1 MDTNRQCM
9 ALKASAGS
17 GKTFALSVRF
27 LALLFK
33 GANPSE
39 ILTLTFTKKAT
50 AEMKERILDYLKI
63 LQKENLE
70 SKEKSHKENI
80 LKELEE
86 KYHLDPSLVQ
96 NSAQKIYQRFLNAE
110 IRISTIDAFFQS
122 ILRKFCWFVGLSAN
136 FEVNEDTEA
145 HQQQLDERFL
155 SALNSEQLEEL
166 SVFITQ
172 CLSHNS
178 YTSNSILKLLR
189 SLRNKLYLFDPNKR
203 EPAFDEEGFLE
214 KPRNLNKQI
223 QSTEIASDSAKKAIK
238 CDDFRGF
245 LNSSLTWL
253 KKKSEYNF
261 FKKLKNEIPTLESEC
276 EAIENDLKSYY
287 EARETALFKKFPKF
301 IQLYDKAISKIQALD
316 FDAIKDKVH
325 ALLSG
330 YEEVPA
336 EFFYFRLDS
345 KIAHILIDEFQDT
358 SLNDYKIL
366 APFIDEIKAGIGQ
379 AKWHRSVFFVGD
391 VKQSIYAF
399 RGGFSSLFE
408 SVSKDFYHDNLEF
421 NHRSSPLI
429 IHYVNTIFKKAYQ
442 NSSTTYLEQKYPET
456 SRNKHATDGY
466 VKVSL
471 VANER
476 ELLLEQISQEA
487 KNLLEHGKE
496 LLLEQILQEAK
507 NLLEHGIE
515 PKDITILCATNKD
528 ALEIKNY
535 LQENLS
541 EIRPSTESSAQLSQF
556 VESKI
561 IKNALEYA
569 LAEEEYKPFYKHSV
583 LKLAGYL
590 HDDAI
595 ALFGF
600 NPKKESVAGFVWKVM
615 ELFELYTE
623 CAQICLELA
632 LGCEDADEFLEK
644 LEAKKIASFNS
655 KGAQIMTIHKSK
667 GMQFPY
673 VIVCERLGKPNN
685 ESDKFLE
692 EYNGTELVC
701 LYYRMKNREV
711 VDKDY
716 ARALEKEKA
725 AKDHEEINAYYVA
738 FTRAELGLVVVAKDK
753 DQKKDKKK
761 DKEESK
767 NKGMHEKL
775 DLKPLEEGEIAPV
788 IASKKEPSNAS
799 VLIKPHAYGEQVQE
813 IEEEPD
819 SDYEKNN
826 DQEAINFGIALH
838 KGLEYQYAYRIPK
851 KSVLEYLNYHYGFYG
866 LDHQAL
872 EESLELFENDAEIQA
887 LFKNLALKGE
897 VAFLSRGVVSRI
909 DVLLWDKGQNLYV
922 LDYKSSQNY
931 QQSHKAQVSHYAE
944 FLQTQAPHFKIQ
956 AGIIYA
962 HKRLLEKL
970 WV

>member
-1 MDTNRQCM
+1 MDTKRQCM

-63 LQKENLE
+63 LQKENFE
-70 SKEKSHKENI
+70 DEKEKEKSQNI

-86 KYHLDPSLVQ
+86 KYRLDPSFVQ
-96 NSAQKIYQRFLNAE
+96 NNAQEIYQRFLNAE

-136 FEVNEDTEA
+136 FEVNEDTKA
-145 HQQQLDERFL
+145 HQQQLNASFL
-155 SALNSEQLEEL
+155 SALNNEQLEEL
-166 SVFITQ
+166 SVFIAQ
-172 CLSHNS
+172 CLSYDS
-178 YTSNSILKLLR
+178 YTSDSILERLR
-189 SLRNKLYLFDPNKR
+189 FLKNKLYLFDPNKKD
-203 EPAFDEEGFLE
+203 PAFDEKGFLE
-214 KPRNLNKQI
+214 KLRNLNQQI
-223 QSTEIASDSAKKAIK
+223 QSVEIASDEAKKAIK

-253 KKKSEYNF
+253 EKKSEYRY
-261 FKKLKNEIPTLESEC
+261 FKKFKDEIPTLESEC
-276 EAIENDLKSYY
+276 EEIENDLKRYY
-287 EARETALFKKFPKF
+287 EAKESALFKKFPKF
-301 IQLYDKAISKIQALD
+301 IQLYDRATSKIQALD

-325 ALLSG
+325 ALLNG
-330 YEEVPA
+330 YEEMPA

-391 VKQSIYAF
+391 VKQSIYGF
-399 RGGFSSLFE
+399 RGSFSSLFE

-429 IHYVNTIFKKAYQ
+429 INYVNTIFKKAYQ
-442 NSSTTYLEQKYPET
+442 NSPTAYLEQKYPKA
-456 SRNKHATDGY
+456 SSNNHARDGY

-471 VANER
+471 VADER
-476 ELLLEQISQEA
+476 
-487 KNLLEHGKE
+487 E

-507 NLLEHGIE
+507 NLLGHRID
-515 PKDITILCATNKD
+515 PKDITLLCATNDD

-541 EIRPSTESSAQLSQF
+541 AIRPSTESSAKLSQF

-569 LAEEEYKPFYKHSV
+569 LAEEPYKPFYKHSV

-595 ALFGF
+595 ALAGF
-600 NPKKESVAGFVWKVM
+600 NPKKESVAGFVWEVM
-615 ELFELYTE
+615 ELFELYGE

-632 LGCEDADEFLEK
+632 VGCEDANEFLEK
-644 LEAKKIASFNS
+644 LEAKEIASF
-655 KGAQIMTIHKSK
+655 KAEGTQIMTIHKSK

-673 VIVCERLGKPNN
+673 VIVCERLGKPKTNN
-685 ESDKFLE
+685 SNQFLE
-692 EYNGTELVC
+692 EYSGTELTR

-716 ARALEKEKA
+716 ARALDKEEA
-725 AKDHEEINAYYVA
+725 AKNHEETNVYYVA
-738 FTRAELGLVVVAKDK
+738 FTRAELGLIVVAKDK
-753 DQKKDKKK
+753 
-761 DKEESK
+761 
-767 NKGMHEKL
+767 KGMREKL
-775 DLKPLEEGEIAPV
+775 DLAPLEEGEIAPV
-788 IASKKEPSNAS
+788 ISSQKEPSSAS
-799 VLIKPHAYGEQVQE
+799 VVIKPHAYGEQVQE
-813 IEEEPD
+813 IEEEP

-851 KSVLEYLNYHYGFYG
+851 KSVLEYLNYHHGFYG
-866 LDHQAL
+866 LDYQAL
-872 EESLELFENDAEIQA
+872 EESLELFENDAKIQA
-887 LFKNLALKGE
+887 LFKNLALRGE
-897 VAFLSRGVVSRI
+897 VAFLFEGVVSRI

-931 QQSHKAQVSHYAE
+931 QQSHKAQVSHYAA

>member
-1 MDTNRQCM
+1 MDTKRQCM

-63 LQKENLE
+63 LQKESLE
-70 SKEKSHKENI
+70 NEKEKEKSQNI

-86 KYHLDPSLVQ
+86 KYRLDPSFVQ

-136 FEVNEDTEA
+136 FEVNEDTKA
-145 HQQQLDERFL
+145 HQQQLNESFL
-155 SALNSEQLEEL
+155 SALNNEQLNEL
-166 SVFITQ
+166 SVFIAQ
-172 CLSHNS
+172 CLSYDS
-178 YTSNSILKLLR
+178 YTSDSVLERLRFLK
-189 SLRNKLYLFDPNKR
+189 NKLYLFDSNEK

-214 KPRNLNKQI
+214 KLRSLNQQI
-223 QSTEIASDSAKKAIK
+223 QSIETASDKAKTAIK

-253 KKKSEYNF
+253 KKKSEYRD
-261 FKKLKNEIPTLESEC
+261 FKKFKDEIPTLESEC
-276 EAIENDLKSYY
+276 EEIENDLKRYY
-287 EARETALFKKFPKF
+287 EAKESALFKKFPKF
-301 IQLYDKAISKIQALD
+301 IQLYDKATSKIQALD

-325 ALLSG
+325 ALLKG

-391 VKQSIYAF
+391 VKQSIYGF
-399 RGGFSSLFE
+399 RGSFSSLFE
-408 SVSKDFYHDNLEF
+408 SVSKDFYHDNLPF

-429 IHYVNTIFKKAYQ
+429 INYVNTIFKKAYQ
-442 NSSTTYLEQKYPET
+442 NSPTAYLEQKYPKA
-456 SRNKHATDGY
+456 SSNKHAKDGY

-471 VANER
+471 VADER
-476 ELLLEQISQEA
+476 ELLL
-487 KNLLEHGKE
+487 K
-496 LLLEQILQEAK
+496 QILQEAK
-507 NLLEHGIE
+507 NLLEHRID
-515 PKDITILCATNKD
+515 PKDITLLCATNDD

-535 LQENLS
+535 LQKNLS
-541 EIRPSTESSAQLSQF
+541 AIRPSTESSAKLSQF

-569 LAEEEYKPFYKHSV
+569 LAEEPYKPFYKHSV

-595 ALFGF
+595 ALAGF
-600 NPKKESVAGFVWKVM
+600 NPKKESVASFVWKVM

-632 LGCEDADEFLEK
+632 VGCEDANEFLEK
-644 LEAKKIASFNS
+644 LETKEIASF
-655 KGAQIMTIHKSK
+655 KAEGAQIMTIHKSK

-673 VIVCERLGKPNN
+673 VIVCERLGKPKSNSSN
-685 ESDKFLE
+685 QFLE
-692 EYNGTELVC
+692 EYNGTELTR

-716 ARALEKEKA
+716 ARALDREEA
-725 AKDHEEINAYYVA
+725 AKDHEEINVYYVA
-738 FTRAELGLVVVAKDK
+738 FTRAELGLIVVAKDK
-753 DQKKDKKK
+753 DQKKDKKESK
-761 DKEESK
+761 KESK

-775 DLKPLEEGEIAPV
+775 DLAPLEEGEIVPV
-788 IASKKEPSNAS
+788 ISSQKEPSPES
-799 VLIKPHAYGEQVQE
+799 VVIKPHAYGEQVQE
-813 IEEEPD
+813 IEEEP

-851 KSVLEYLNYHYGFYG
+851 KSVLEYLNYHHGFYG
-866 LDHQAL
+866 LDYQAL
-872 EESLELFENDAEIQA
+872 EESLELFENDAKIQA
-887 LFKNLALKGE
+887 LFKNLALRGE
-897 VAFLSRGVVSRI
+897 VAFLFEGVVSRI

-931 QQSHKAQVSHYAE
+931 QQSHKAQVSHYAA

>member
-1 MDTNRQCM
+1 MDTKRQCM

-70 SKEKSHKENI
+70 DEKEKEKSQNI

-86 KYHLDPSLVQ
+86 KYRLDPSFVQ

-136 FEVNEDTEA
+136 FEVNEDTKA
-145 HQQQLDERFL
+145 HQQQLNESFL
-155 SALNSEQLEEL
+155 SALNNEQLEEL
-166 SVFITQ
+166 SVFIAQ
-172 CLSHNS
+172 CLSYDS
-178 YTSNSILKLLR
+178 YTSDSILERLR
-189 SLRNKLYLFDPNKR
+189 FLKNKLYLFDPNKKD
-203 EPAFDEEGFLE
+203 PVFDEERFLE
-214 KPRNLNKQI
+214 KLRSLNQQI
-223 QSTEIASDSAKKAIK
+223 QSIETASDTAKKAIK

-253 KKKSEYNF
+253 KKKGEYRD
-261 FKKLKNEIPTLESEC
+261 FKKIKDEIPTLESEC
-276 EAIENDLKSYY
+276 EEIENDLKRYY
-287 EARETALFKKFPKF
+287 EARESALFKKFPKF
-301 IQLYDKAISKIQALD
+301 IQLYDKATSKIQSLD

-325 ALLSG
+325 ALLNG
-330 YEEVPA
+330 YEEMPA

-345 KIAHILIDEFQDT
+345 RIAHILIDEFQDT

-391 VKQSIYAF
+391 VKQSIYGF
-399 RGGFSSLFE
+399 RGSFSSLLFE

-429 IHYVNTIFKKAYQ
+429 INYVNTIFKKAYQ
-442 NSSTTYLEQKYPET
+442 NSPTAYLEQKYPKA
-456 SRNKHATDGY
+456 SSNKHAKDGY

-471 VANER
+471 VADER
-476 ELLLEQISQEA
+476 ELLLKQISQEA
-487 KNLLEHGKE
+487 KNLLEHR
-496 LLLEQILQEAK
+496 ID
-507 NLLEHGIE
+507 
-515 PKDITILCATNKD
+515 PKDITLLCATNDD

-535 LQENLS
+535 LQKNLS
-541 EIRPSTESSAQLSQF
+541 AIRPSTESSAKLSQF

-569 LAEEEYKPFYKHSV
+569 LAEEPYKPFYKHSV

-595 ALFGF
+595 ALAGF

-615 ELFELYTE
+615 ELFELYGE
-623 CAQICLELA
+623 CAQNCLELA
-632 LGCEDADEFLEK
+632 VGCEDANEFLEK
-644 LEAKKIASFNS
+644 LEAKEIASF
-655 KGAQIMTIHKSK
+655 KAEGAQIMTIHKSK

-673 VIVCERLGKPNN
+673 VIVCERLGKPKTNN
-685 ESDKFLE
+685 SNQFLE
-692 EYNGTELVC
+692 EYSGTELIR

-716 ARALEKEKA
+716 ARALDKEEA
-725 AKDHEEINAYYVA
+725 AKDHEETNVYYVA
-738 FTRAELGLVVVAKDK
+738 FTRAELGLIVVAKDK
-753 DQKKDKKK
+753 DQKKDKK
-761 DKEESK
+761 ESK
-767 NKGMHEKL
+767 NKGMREKL
-775 DLKPLEEGEIAPV
+775 DLLPLEEGTIVPV
-788 IASKKEPSNAS
+788 ISPQKEASIPS
-799 VLIKPHAYGEQVQE
+799 VVIKPHAYGEQVQE
-813 IEEEPD
+813 IEEEP

-838 KGLEYQYAYRIPK
+838 KGLEYRYAYNIPK
-851 KSVLEYLNYHYGFYG
+851 KSVLEYLNYHHGFYG
-866 LDHQAL
+866 LDYQAL
-872 EESLELFENDAEIQA
+872 EESLELFENDAKIQA

-897 VAFLSRGVVSRI
+897 VAFLFEGVVSRI

-931 QQSHKAQVSHYAE
+931 QQSHKAQVSHYAA

>member
-1 MDTNRQCM
+1 MDTKRQCM

-63 LQKENLE
+63 LQQENLE
-70 SKEKSHKENI
+70 NEKEKSQNI

-86 KYHLDPSLVQ
+86 KYHLNPDLVR
-96 NSAQKIYQRFLNAE
+96 NSAPKIYQRFLNAE

-136 FEVNEDTEA
+136 FEVNEDTKA
-145 HQQQLDERFL
+145 HQQQLNEGFL
-155 SALNSEQLEEL
+155 SALNGEQLEEL
-166 SVFITQ
+166 SVFIAQ
-172 CLSHNS
+172 CLSYDS
-178 YTSNSILKLLR
+178 YTSDSILERLR
-189 SLRNKLYLFDPNKR
+189 FLKNKLYLFDPNKK
-203 EPAFDEEGFLE
+203 EPVFDEEGFLE
-214 KPRNLNKQI
+214 KLRSLNNQI
-223 QSTEIASDSAKKAIK
+223 QSIEIASDNAKTAIK

-253 KKKSEYNF
+253 KKKSEYRD
-261 FKKLKNEIPTLESEC
+261 FKKLKDEIPTLESEC
-276 EAIENDLKSYY
+276 EEIENDLKRYY

-301 IQLYDKAISKIQALD
+301 IQLYDNATSKIQALD

-325 ALLSG
+325 VLLNG

-399 RGGFSSLFE
+399 RGSFSSLFE
-408 SVSKDFYHDNLEF
+408 SVAKDFYHDNLQF

-429 IHYVNTIFKKAYQ
+429 INYVNTIFKKAYQ
-442 NSSTTYLEQKYPET
+442 NSPTAYLEQKYPKA
-456 SRNKHATDGY
+456 SSNKHARDGY

-471 VANER
+471 VADER
-476 ELLLEQISQEA
+476 
-487 KNLLEHGKE
+487 E
-496 LLLEQILQEAK
+496 LLLEQILQEAQ
-507 NLLEHGIE
+507 NLLEHRID
-515 PKDITILCATNKD
+515 PKDITILCATNDD

-541 EIRPSTESSAQLSQF
+541 AIRPSTESSANLSQF

-561 IKNALEYA
+561 IKNALKYA
-569 LAEEEYKPFYKHSV
+569 LAEEPYKPFYKHSV

-595 ALFGF
+595 ALAGF

-615 ELFELYTE
+615 ELFELYGE

-632 LGCEDADEFLEK
+632 VGCEDAGGFLEK
-644 LEAKKIASFNS
+644 LEAKKIASFNL

-673 VIVCERLGKPNN
+673 VIVCERLGKPKSNN
-685 ESDKFLE
+685 SNQFLE
-692 EYNGTELVC
+692 EYNGTELVH

-716 ARALEKEKA
+716 ARALDKEEA
-725 AKDHEEINAYYVA
+725 AKDHEETNVYYVA
-738 FTRAELGLVVVAKDK
+738 FTRAELGLIIVAKDK
-753 DQKKDKKK
+753 DQKKDKKESK
-761 DKEESK
+761 KESK
-767 NKGMHEKL
+767 NKGMREKL
-775 DLKPLEEGEIAPV
+775 DLAPLEEGTIAPV
-788 IASKKEPSNAS
+788 ISSQKEPLVAS

-813 IEEEPD
+813 IEEEP

-838 KGLEYQYAYRIPK
+838 KGLEYQYAYNIPK
-851 KSVLEYLNYHYGFYG
+851 KSVLEYLNYHHGFYG
-866 LDHQAL
+866 LDYQAL
-872 EESLELFENDAEIQA
+872 EESLELFENDAKIQA
-887 LFKNLALKGE
+887 LFKNYALRGE
-897 VAFLSRGVVSRI
+897 AAFLFEGVVSRI

-931 QQSHKAQVSHYAE
+931 QQSHKAQVSHYAA
-944 FLQTQAPHFKIQ
+944 FLKTQAPHFKIQ

>member
-1 MDTNRQCM
+1 MDTKRQCM

-63 LQKENLE
+63 LQQENLE
-70 SKEKSHKENI
+70 NEKEKSQNI

-86 KYHLDPSLVQ
+86 KYHLNPDLVQ

-136 FEVNEDTEA
+136 FEVNEDTKV
-145 HQQQLDERFL
+145 HQQQLNEGFL
-155 SALNSEQLEEL
+155 SALNNEQLEEL
-166 SVFITQ
+166 SAFIVQ
-172 CLSHNS
+172 CLSYES
-178 YTSNSILKLLR
+178 YTSDSILERLR
-189 SLRNKLYLFDPNKR
+189 FLKNKLYLFDPNKK
-203 EPAFDEEGFLE
+203 EPAFDEKGFLE
-214 KPRNLNKQI
+214 KLRSLNNQI
-223 QSTEIASDSAKKAIK
+223 QSIETASDRAKTAIK
-238 CDDFRGF
+238 CDSFRGF

-253 KKKSEYNF
+253 EKKSEYIY
-261 FKKLKNEIPTLESEC
+261 FKKLKDEIPTLESEC
-276 EAIENDLKSYY
+276 EEIENDLKRYY
-287 EARETALFKKFPKF
+287 EAKETAIFKKFPKF
-301 IQLYDKAISKIQALD
+301 IQLYDNATSKIQALD

-325 ALLSG
+325 ALLNG
-330 YEEVPA
+330 YEEMPA

-399 RGGFSSLFE
+399 RGSFSSLFE

-421 NHRSSPLI
+421 NHRSVPLI
-429 IHYVNTIFKKAYQ
+429 INYVNTIFKKAYQ
-442 NSSTTYLEQKYPET
+442 NSPTAYLEQKYPKT
-456 SRNKHATDGY
+456 SPNKHVIDGY

-471 VANER
+471 VADGR
-476 ELLLEQISQEA
+476 
-487 KNLLEHGKE
+487 E
-496 LLLEQILQEAK
+496 LLLEQILQEAQ
-507 NLLEHGIE
+507 NLLEHRIE
-515 PKDITILCATNKD
+515 PKDITILCATNDD

-535 LQENLS
+535 LQERLS
-541 EIRPSTESSAQLSQF
+541 AIRPSTESSAKLSQF

-561 IKNALEYA
+561 IKNALKYA
-569 LAEEEYKPFYKHSV
+569 LAEEPYKPFYKHSV

-595 ALFGF
+595 ALPGF

-615 ELFELYTE
+615 EQFELYGE
-623 CAQICLELA
+623 PAQSCLELA
-632 LGCEDADEFLEK
+632 VGCEDADGFLEK
-644 LEAKKIASFNS
+644 LEDKAIASSHS

-673 VIVCERLGKPNN
+673 VIVCERLGKPNSN
-685 ESDKFLE
+685 HSNQFLE
-692 EYNGTELVC
+692 EYNGTKLLR

-716 ARALEKEKA
+716 ARALDKEEA
-725 AKDHEEINAYYVA
+725 AKDHEEINVYYVA
-738 FTRAELGLVVVAKDK
+738 FTRAELGLIVVAKDK
-753 DQKKDKKK
+753 DQKKDKK
-761 DKEESK
+761 ENK
-767 NKGMHEKL
+767 NKTMCEKL
-775 DLKPLEEGEIAPV
+775 DLVPLEEGEITPV
-788 IASKKEPSNAS
+788 ISPQKEPLITS
-799 VLIKPHAYGEQVQE
+799 VVIKPHAYGEQIQE
-813 IEEEPD
+813 IEEEPE

-838 KGLEYQYAYRIPK
+838 KGLEYQYAYNIPK
-851 KSVLEYLNYHYGFYG
+851 QSVLEYLNYHHGFYG
-866 LDHQAL
+866 LDYQAL

-887 LFKNLALKGE
+887 LFKNYFLKGE
-897 VAFLSRGVVSRI
+897 AAFLFQGVVSRI
-909 DVLLWDKGQNLYV
+909 DVLLWDRGQNLYV

-944 FLQTQAPHFKIQ
+944 FLKTQAPHFKIQ

>member
-1 MDTNRQCM
+1 MDTKRQCM

-70 SKEKSHKENI
+70 NEKEKSQNI

-86 KYHLDPSLVQ
+86 KYHLNPDLVR

-136 FEVNEDTEA
+136 FEVNEDTKA
-145 HQQQLDERFL
+145 HQQQLNESFL
-155 SALNSEQLEEL
+155 SALNNKQLEEL
-166 SVFITQ
+166 SVFIAQ
-172 CLSHNS
+172 CLSYDS
-178 YTSNSILKLLR
+178 YTSDSILERLR
-189 SLRNKLYLFDPNKR
+189 FLKNKLYLFDPNKK
-203 EPAFDEEGFLE
+203 EPAFDEKGFLE
-214 KPRNLNKQI
+214 KLRSLNQQI
-223 QSTEIASDSAKKAIK
+223 QNIETASDRAKTAIK
-238 CDDFRGF
+238 CDSFRGF

-253 KKKSEYNF
+253 EKKSEYIY
-261 FKKLKNEIPTLESEC
+261 FKKLKSEIPTLESEC
-276 EAIENDLKSYY
+276 EEIENDLKRYY
-287 EARETALFKKFPKF
+287 EAKETALFKKFPKF
-301 IQLYDKAISKIQALD
+301 IQLYDKATSKIQALD

-325 ALLSG
+325 VLLNG
-330 YEEVPA
+330 YEELPA

-399 RGGFSSLFE
+399 RGSFSSLFE
-408 SVSKDFYHDNLEF
+408 SVAKDFYHDNLQF
-421 NHRSSPLI
+421 NHRSAPLI
-429 IHYVNTIFKKAYQ
+429 INYVNTIFKKAYQ
-442 NSSTTYLEQKYPET
+442 NSPTAYLEQKYPKT
-456 SRNKHATDGY
+456 SQNKHVTDGY

-471 VANER
+471 VADER
-476 ELLLEQISQEA
+476 
-487 KNLLEHGKE
+487 E

-507 NLLEHGIE
+507 NLLEHRIE
-515 PKDITILCATNKD
+515 PKDITILCATNDD

-535 LQENLS
+535 LQEYLS
-541 EIRPSTESSAQLSQF
+541 EICPSTESSANLSQF

-569 LAEEEYKPFYKHSV
+569 LAEEPYKPFYKHSV

-590 HDDAI
+590 HDDVI
-595 ALFGF
+595 ALVGF
-600 NPKKESVAGFVWKVM
+600 NPKKESVASFVWKVM

-623 CAQICLELA
+623 CVQICLELA
-632 LGCEDADEFLEK
+632 VGCEDANEFLEK
-644 LEAKKIASFNS
+644 LEAKEIASF
-655 KGAQIMTIHKSK
+655 KAEGAQIMTIHKSK

-673 VIVCERLGKPNN
+673 VIVCERLGKPKTNN
-685 ESDKFLE
+685 SNQFLE
-692 EYNGTELVC
+692 EYSGTELTR

-716 ARALEKEKA
+716 ARVLDKEEA
-725 AKDHEEINAYYVA
+725 AKNHEETNVYYVA
-738 FTRAELGLVVVAKDK
+738 FTRAELGLIVVAKDK
-753 DQKKDKKK
+753 DQKKDKK
-761 DKEESK
+761 ESK

-775 DLKPLEEGEIAPV
+775 DLAPLEEGTIAPV
-788 IASKKEPSNAS
+788 ISSQKEPLIKS
-799 VLIKPHAYGEQVQE
+799 VVIKPHAYGEQVQE
-813 IEEEPD
+813 IEEEP

-838 KGLEYQYAYRIPK
+838 KGLEYQYAYNIPK
-851 KSVLEYLNYHYGFYG
+851 KSVLEYLNYHHGFYG
-866 LDHQAL
+866 LDYQAL
-872 EESLELFENDAEIQA
+872 EESLELFENDAKIQA
-887 LFKNLALKGE
+887 LFKNLALRGE
-897 VAFLSRGVVSRI
+897 VAFLFEGVVSRI

-931 QQSHKAQVSHYAE
+931 QQSHKAQVSHYAA

>member
-1 MDTNRQCM
+1 MDTKRQCM

-70 SKEKSHKENI
+70 DEKEKEKSQNI

-86 KYHLDPSLVQ
+86 KYRLNPSFVQ
-96 NSAQKIYQRFLNAE
+96 NRAQKIYQRFLNAE

-136 FEVNEDTEA
+136 FEVNEDTKA
-145 HQQQLDERFL
+145 HQQQLNASFL
-155 SALNSEQLEEL
+155 NALNNEQLEEL
-166 SVFITQ
+166 SVFIAQ
-172 CLSHNS
+172 CLSYDS
-178 YTSNSILKLLR
+178 YTSDSILEQLR
-189 SLRNKLYLFDPNKR
+189 FLKNKLYLFDPNKK
-203 EPAFDEEGFLE
+203 ELAFDEEGFLE
-214 KPRNLNKQI
+214 KLRSLNKQI
-223 QSTEIASDSAKKAIK
+223 QSVETASDTAKKAIK

-253 KKKSEYNF
+253 KKKSEYRD
-261 FKKLKNEIPTLESEC
+261 FKKIKDEIPTLESEC
-276 EAIENDLKSYY
+276 EEIENDLKRYY
-287 EARETALFKKFPKF
+287 EARENALFKKFPKF
-301 IQLYDKAISKIQALD
+301 IQLYDKATSKIQALD

-325 ALLSG
+325 ALLNG
-330 YEEVPA
+330 YEEMPA

-379 AKWHRSVFFVGD
+379 AKWHRSMFFVGD
-391 VKQSIYAF
+391 VKQSIYGF
-399 RGGFSSLFE
+399 RGSFSSLFE
-408 SVSKDFYHDNLEF
+408 SVSKDFYHDNLQF

-429 IHYVNTIFKKAYQ
+429 INYVNTIFKKAYQ
-442 NSSTTYLEQKYPET
+442 NSPTAYLEQKYPKA
-456 SRNKHATDGY
+456 SSNNHARDGY

-471 VANER
+471 VADER
-476 ELLLEQISQEA
+476 
-487 KNLLEHGKE
+487 E

-507 NLLEHGIE
+507 NLLEHRID
-515 PKDITILCATNKD
+515 PKDITLLCATNDD

-541 EIRPSTESSAQLSQF
+541 AIHPSTESSAKLSQF

-569 LAEEEYKPFYKHSV
+569 LAEEPYKPFYKHSV

-595 ALFGF
+595 ALVGF

-632 LGCEDADEFLEK
+632 VGCEDANEFLEK
-644 LEAKKIASFNS
+644 LEAKEIASF
-655 KGAQIMTIHKSK
+655 KAEGAQIMTIHASK

-673 VIVCERLGKPNN
+673 VIVCERLGKPKTNN
-685 ESDKFLE
+685 SNQFLE
-692 EYNGTELVC
+692 EYSGTELMR
-701 LYYRMKNREV
+701 LYYRMKNREM

-716 ARALEKEKA
+716 ARALDKEEA
-725 AKDHEEINAYYVA
+725 AKGHEETNVYYVA
-738 FTRAELGLVVVAKDK
+738 FTRAELGLIVVAKDK
-753 DQKKDKKK
+753 
-761 DKEESK
+761 
-767 NKGMHEKL
+767 KGMREKL
-775 DLKPLEEGEIAPV
+775 DLAPLEEGEIAPV
-788 IASKKEPSNAS
+788 ISSQKEPSNAS

-813 IEEEPD
+813 IEEEP

-826 DQEAINFGIALH
+826 DQEAIHFGIALH

-851 KSVLEYLNYHYGFYG
+851 KSVLEYLNYHHGFYG
-866 LDHQAL
+866 LDYQAL
-872 EESLELFENDAEIQA
+872 EESLELFENDAKIQA
-887 LFKNLALKGE
+887 LFKNLALRGE
-897 VAFLSRGVVSRI
+897 VAFLFEGVVSRI

-931 QQSHKAQVSHYAE
+931 QQSHKVQVSHYAA

>member
-1 MDTNRQCM
+1 MDDTNRQCM
-9 ALKASAGS
+9 VLKASAGS

-33 GANPSE
+33 GANPNE

-70 SKEKSHKENI
+70 SEKEKSHKENI

-86 KYHLDPSLVQ
+86 KYRLDPSFVR

-136 FEVNEDTEA
+136 FEVNEDIEA

-172 CLSHNS
+172 CLSHDS
-178 YTSNSILKLLR
+178 YTSDSILKQLR
-189 SLRNKLYLFDPNKR
+189 FLKNKLYLFDPNKR
-203 EPAFDEEGFLE
+203 ELAFDEEGFLE
-214 KPRNLNKQI
+214 KLRSLNKQI
-223 QSTEIASDSAKKAIK
+223 QSTEKASDEAKKAIK

-253 KKKSEYNF
+253 EKKSEYHY
-261 FKKLKNEIPTLESEC
+261 FKKFKNEIPALESEC
-276 EAIENDLKSYY
+276 EEIENDLKRYY
-287 EARETALFKKFPKF
+287 EAKETALFKKFPKF
-301 IQLYDKAISKIQALD
+301 IRLYDKATSKIQALD

-325 ALLSG
+325 ALLKG

-391 VKQSIYAF
+391 VKQSIYGF
-399 RGGFSSLFE
+399 RGSFSSLFE
-408 SVSKDFYHDNLEF
+408 SVSKDFHHDNLEF

-442 NSSTTYLEQKYPET
+442 HFPTAYLEQKHPKAFN
-456 SRNKHATDGY
+456 NKHATDGY

-476 ELLLEQISQEA
+476 ELL
-487 KNLLEHGKE
+487 
-496 LLLEQILQEAK
+496 EQILQEAQ
-507 NLLEHGIE
+507 NLLEHRIE

-528 ALEIKNY
+528 ALKIKND
-535 LQENLS
+535 LQEKLS
-541 EIRPSTESSAQLSQF
+541 AIRPSTESSAKLSQF

-569 LAEEEYKPFYKHSV
+569 LAEEPYKPFYKHSV

-590 HDDAI
+590 HDDVI
-595 ALFGF
+595 ALPGF

-673 VIVCERLGKPNN
+673 VIVCERLGEPENDSN
-685 ESDKFLE
+685 QFLE
-692 EYNGTELVC
+692 EYEGTELVHFYC
-701 LYYRMKNREV
+701 RMKNREM

-716 ARALEKEKA
+716 ARALGKEKA
-725 AKDHEEINAYYVA
+725 AKDHEKINEYYVA

-753 DQKKDKKK
+753 DQKKDQK
-761 DKEESK
+761 ESK
-767 NKGMHEKL
+767 NKGMREKL

-788 IASKKEPSNAS
+788 IFSKKESSIAS

-826 DQEAINFGIALH
+826 DQEAIHFGIALH

-851 KSVLEYLNYHYGFYG
+851 KSVLEYLNYHHGFYG
-866 LDHQAL
+866 LDYQAL

-887 LFKNLALKGE
+887 LFKNWVLKGE
-897 VAFLSRGVVSRI
+897 AAFLFQGVVSRI

>member
-1 MDTNRQCM
+1 MDTKRQCM

-70 SKEKSHKENI
+70 DEKEKEKAQNI

-136 FEVNEDTEA
+136 FEVNEDTKA
-145 HQQQLDERFL
+145 HQQQLNEGFL
-155 SALNSEQLEEL
+155 SALNGEQLEEL
-166 SVFITQ
+166 SVFIAQ
-172 CLSHNS
+172 CLSYDN
-178 YTSNSILKLLR
+178 YTSDSILERLR
-189 SLRNKLYLFDPNKR
+189 FLKNKLYLFDPNKK

-214 KPRNLNKQI
+214 KLRSLNNQI
-223 QSTEIASDSAKKAIK
+223 QSIETASDKAKTAIK
-238 CDDFRGF
+238 CDSFRGF

-253 KKKSEYNF
+253 KKKSEYQS

-276 EAIENDLKSYY
+276 EEIENDLKRYY
-287 EARETALFKKFPKF
+287 EAKESALFKKFPKF
-301 IQLYDKAISKIQALD
+301 IQLYDKATSKIQALD

-325 ALLSG
+325 ALLKG
-330 YEEVPA
+330 YEEMPA

-399 RGGFSSLFE
+399 RGSFSSLFE
-408 SVSKDFYHDNLEF
+408 SVSKDFYHDNLQF

-429 IHYVNTIFKKAYQ
+429 INYVNTIFKKAYQ
-442 NSSTTYLEQKYPET
+442 NSSTAYLEQKYPKA
-456 SRNKHATDGY
+456 SSNKHVTDGY

-471 VANER
+471 VADER
-476 ELLLEQISQEA
+476 
-487 KNLLEHGKE
+487 G
-496 LLLEQILQEAK
+496 LLLEQILQEAQ
-507 NLLEHGIE
+507 NLLEHRIE
-515 PKDITILCATNKD
+515 PKDITILCATNDD

-541 EIRPSTESSAQLSQF
+541 AIRPSTESSAKLSQF

-561 IKNALEYA
+561 IKNALKYA
-569 LAEEEYKPFYKHSV
+569 LAEEPYKPFYKHSV

-595 ALFGF
+595 ALAGF
-600 NPKKESVAGFVWKVM
+600 DPKKESVADFVWKVM
-615 ELFELYTE
+615 EWFELYGE

-632 LGCEDADEFLEK
+632 VGCEDANEFLEK
-644 LEAKKIASFNS
+644 LEAKKIASFNL

-673 VIVCERLGKPNN
+673 VIVCERLGKPKSNN
-685 ESDKFLE
+685 SNQFLE
-692 EYNGTELVC
+692 EYNGAELLR
-701 LYYRMKNREV
+701 LYYRMKNREI

-716 ARALEKEKA
+716 ARALDEEEA
-725 AKDHEEINAYYVA
+725 AKDHEEINVYYVA
-738 FTRAELGLVVVAKDK
+738 FTRAELGLIVVAKDK
-753 DQKKDKKK
+753 KESKK
-761 DKEESK
+761 ESK
-767 NKGMHEKL
+767 NKKMHEQL
-775 DLKPLEEGEIAPV
+775 DLAPLEEGEIVPA
-788 IASKKEPSNAS
+788 ISSQKEPLIAS

-813 IEEEPD
+813 IEEEPE

-838 KGLEYQYAYRIPK
+838 KGLEYQYAYSIPK
-851 KSVLEYLNYHYGFYG
+851 ESVLEYLNYHHGFYG
-866 LDHQAL
+866 LDYQAL
-872 EESLELFENDAEIQA
+872 EESLELFENDTEIQA
-887 LFKNLALKGE
+887 LFKNYALRGE
-897 VAFLSRGVVSRI
+897 AAFLFEGVVSRI

-931 QQSHKAQVSHYAE
+931 QQSHKAQVSHYAA
-944 FLQTQAPHFKIQ
+944 FLKTQAPHFKIQ

>member
-1 MDTNRQCM
+1 MDTKRQCM

-70 SKEKSHKENI
+70 NEKEKEKSQNI

-86 KYHLDPSLVQ
+86 KYRLDPSFVQ

-136 FEVNEDTEA
+136 FEVNEDTKA
-145 HQQQLDERFL
+145 HQQQLNESFL
-155 SALNSEQLEEL
+155 SALNNEQLEEL
-166 SVFITQ
+166 SVFIVQ
-172 CLSHNS
+172 CLSYDK
-178 YTSNSILKLLR
+178 YTSDSILERLR
-189 SLRNKLYLFDPNKR
+189 FLKNKLYLFDPNKK

-214 KPRNLNKQI
+214 KLRSLNQQI
-223 QSTEIASDSAKKAIK
+223 QSVEAASDAAKTAIK

-253 KKKSEYNF
+253 EKKGEYRY
-261 FKKLKNEIPTLESEC
+261 FKKFKDEIPTLESEC
-276 EAIENDLKSYY
+276 EEIENDLKRYY
-287 EARETALFKKFPKF
+287 EAKESALFKKFPKF
-301 IQLYDKAISKIQALD
+301 IQLYDKATSKIQALD

-325 ALLSG
+325 ALLNG
-330 YEEVPA
+330 YEEMPA

-345 KIAHILIDEFQDT
+345 RIAHILIDEFQDT

-391 VKQSIYAF
+391 VKQSIYGF
-399 RGGFSSLFE
+399 RGSFSSLFE
-408 SVSKDFYHDNLEF
+408 SVSKDFYHDNLQF

-429 IHYVNTIFKKAYQ
+429 INYVNTIFKKAYQ
-442 NSSTTYLEQKYPET
+442 NSPTAYLEQKYPKA
-456 SRNKHATDGY
+456 SSNKHAKDGY

-471 VANER
+471 VADER
-476 ELLLEQISQEA
+476 
-487 KNLLEHGKE
+487 E

-507 NLLEHGIE
+507 SLLEHRID
-515 PKDITILCATNKD
+515 PKDITLLCTRNKD

-535 LQENLS
+535 LQKNLS
-541 EIRPSTESSAQLSQF
+541 AIRPSTESSAKLSQF

-569 LAEEEYKPFYKHSV
+569 LAEEPYKPFYKHSV

-595 ALFGF
+595 ALAGF
-600 NPKKESVAGFVWKVM
+600 NPKKESVVGFVWKVM

-632 LGCEDADEFLEK
+632 VGCEDANEFLEK
-644 LEAKKIASFNS
+644 LEAKEIASF
-655 KGAQIMTIHKSK
+655 KAEGAQIMTIHKSK

-673 VIVCERLGKPNN
+673 VIVCERLGKPKTNN
-685 ESDKFLE
+685 SNQFLE
-692 EYNGTELVC
+692 EYSGTELLR

-716 ARALEKEKA
+716 ARALDKEEA
-725 AKDHEEINAYYVA
+725 AKDHEETNVYYVA
-738 FTRAELGLVVVAKDK
+738 FTRAELGLIVVAKDK
-753 DQKKDKKK
+753 
-761 DKEESK
+761 
-767 NKGMHEKL
+767 KGMREKL
-775 DLKPLEEGEIAPV
+775 DLVPLEEGEIVPV
-788 IASKKEPSNAS
+788 ISSQKEPSSAS
-799 VLIKPHAYGEQVQE
+799 VVIKPHAYGEQVQE
-813 IEEEPD
+813 IEEEP

-851 KSVLEYLNYHYGFYG
+851 KSVLEYLNYHHGFYG
-866 LDHQAL
+866 LDYQAL
-872 EESLELFENDAEIQA
+872 EESLELFENDAKIQA
-887 LFKNLALKGE
+887 LFKNLALRGE
-897 VAFLSRGVVSRI
+897 VAFLFEGVVSRI

-931 QQSHKAQVSHYAE
+931 QQSHKVQVSHYAA

>member
-1 MDTNRQCM
+1 MDTKRQCM

-70 SKEKSHKENI
+70 DEKEKEKSQNI

-86 KYHLDPSLVQ
+86 KYRLNPSFVQ
-96 NSAQKIYQRFLNAE
+96 NRAQEIYQRFLNAE

-136 FEVNEDTEA
+136 FEVNEDTKA
-145 HQQQLDERFL
+145 HQQQLNEIFL
-155 SALNSEQLEEL
+155 SALNGEQLEEL
-166 SVFITQ
+166 SVFIAQ
-172 CLSHNS
+172 CLSYDS
-178 YTSNSILKLLR
+178 YTSDSILERLR
-189 SLRNKLYLFDPNKR
+189 FLKNKLYLFDPNKKD
-203 EPAFDEEGFLE
+203 PAFDEERFLE
-214 KPRNLNKQI
+214 KLRSLNQQI
-223 QSTEIASDSAKKAIK
+223 QNIETASSEAKKAIK

-253 KKKSEYNF
+253 EKKSEYRY
-261 FKKLKNEIPTLESEC
+261 FKKFKDEIPTLESEC
-276 EAIENDLKSYY
+276 EEIENDLKRYY
-287 EARETALFKKFPKF
+287 EAKESTLFKKFPKF
-301 IQLYDKAISKIQALD
+301 IQLYDKATSKIQALD

-325 ALLSG
+325 ALLNG
-330 YEEVPA
+330 YEEMPA

-345 KIAHILIDEFQDT
+345 RIAHILIDEFQDT

-391 VKQSIYAF
+391 VKQSIYGF
-399 RGGFSSLFE
+399 RGSFSSLFE

-429 IHYVNTIFKKAYQ
+429 INYVNTIFKKAYQ
-442 NSSTTYLEQKYPET
+442 NSPTAYLEQKYPKA
-456 SRNKHATDGY
+456 SSNKHAKDGY

-471 VANER
+471 VADER
-476 ELLLEQISQEA
+476 
-487 KNLLEHGKE
+487 E

-507 NLLEHGIE
+507 NLLEHRID
-515 PKDITILCATNKD
+515 PKDITILCARNKD
-528 ALEIKNY
+528 ALEIKDY
-535 LQENLS
+535 LQKNLS
-541 EIRPSTESSAQLSQF
+541 AIRPSTESSAKLSQF

-569 LAEEEYKPFYKHSV
+569 LAEEPYKPFYKHSV
-583 LKLAGYL
+583 LKLVGYL

-595 ALFGF
+595 ALAGF

-615 ELFELYTE
+615 ELFGLYTE

-632 LGCEDADEFLEK
+632 VGCEDANEFLEK
-644 LEAKKIASFNS
+644 LEAKEIASF
-655 KGAQIMTIHKSK
+655 KAEGAQIMTIHKSK

-673 VIVCERLGKPNN
+673 VIVCERLGKPKTNN
-685 ESDKFLE
+685 SNQFLE
-692 EYNGTELVC
+692 EYSGTELTR

-716 ARALEKEKA
+716 ARALDKEEA
-725 AKDHEEINAYYVA
+725 AKDHEETNVYYVA
-738 FTRAELGLVVVAKDK
+738 FTRAELGLIVVAKDK
-753 DQKKDKKK
+753 
-761 DKEESK
+761 
-767 NKGMHEKL
+767 KGMREKL
-775 DLKPLEEGEIAPV
+775 DLAPLEEGEIVPV
-788 IASKKEPSNAS
+788 ISPQKEPLIKS
-799 VLIKPHAYGEQVQE
+799 VVIKPHAYGEQVQE
-813 IEEEPD
+813 IEEEP

-826 DQEAINFGIALH
+826 DQEAIHFGIALH
-838 KGLEYQYAYRIPK
+838 KGLEYQYAYNIPK
-851 KSVLEYLNYHYGFYG
+851 KSVLEYLNYHHGFYG
-866 LDHQAL
+866 LDYQAL
-872 EESLELFENDAEIQA
+872 EESLELFENDAKIQA
-887 LFKNLALKGE
+887 LFKNLALRGE
-897 VAFLSRGVVSRI
+897 VAFLFQGVVSRI

-931 QQSHKAQVSHYAE
+931 QQSHKAQVSHYAA

>member
-1 MDTNRQCM
+1 MDTKRQCM

-63 LQKENLE
+63 LQQENLE
-70 SKEKSHKENI
+70 NEKEKSQNI

-86 KYHLDPSLVQ
+86 KYHLDPDLVR

-136 FEVNEDTEA
+136 FEVNEDTKL
-145 HQQQLDERFL
+145 HQQQLNEGFL
-155 SALNSEQLEEL
+155 SALNNKQLEEL
-166 SVFITQ
+166 SVFIAQ
-172 CLSHNS
+172 CLSYDS
-178 YTSNSILKLLR
+178 YTSDSVLERLRFLK
-189 SLRNKLYLFDPNKR
+189 NKLYLFDPNKK
-203 EPAFDEEGFLE
+203 EPAFDEKGFLE
-214 KPRNLNKQI
+214 KLRSLNNQI
-223 QSTEIASDSAKKAIK
+223 QSIKTASDTAKTAIK
-238 CDDFRGF
+238 CDSFRGF

-253 KKKSEYNF
+253 EKKSEYQS
-261 FKKLKNEIPTLESEC
+261 FKKLKSEIPTLESEC
-276 EAIENDLKSYY
+276 EEIENDLKRYY
-287 EARETALFKKFPKF
+287 EARETAIFKKFPKF
-301 IQLYDKAISKIQALD
+301 IQLYDNATSKIQALD

-325 ALLSG
+325 ALLNG
-330 YEEVPA
+330 YEELPA

-379 AKWHRSVFFVGD
+379 AKWQRSVFFVGD

-399 RGGFSSLFE
+399 RGSFSSLFE
-408 SVSKDFYHDNLEF
+408 SVAKDFYHDNLPF

-429 IHYVNTIFKKAYQ
+429 INYVNTIFKKAYQ
-442 NSSTTYLEQKYPET
+442 NSPTAYLEQKYPKA
-456 SRNKHATDGY
+456 SSNKHSKDGY

-471 VANER
+471 VADER
-476 ELLLEQISQEA
+476 
-487 KNLLEHGKE
+487 E

-507 NLLEHGIE
+507 NLLEHRIE
-515 PKDITILCATNKD
+515 PKDITLLCATNDD

-541 EIRPSTESSAQLSQF
+541 EIRPSTESSAKLSQF

-569 LAEEEYKPFYKHSV
+569 LAEEPYKPFYKHSV

-590 HDDAI
+590 HDDVI
-595 ALFGF
+595 ALPGF

-615 ELFELYTE
+615 EWFELYGE

-632 LGCEDADEFLEK
+632 VGCEDANEFLEK
-644 LEAKKIASFNS
+644 LEAKEIASF
-655 KGAQIMTIHKSK
+655 KIEGAQIMTIHKSK

-673 VIVCERLGKPNN
+673 VIVCERLGKPKTNN
-685 ESDKFLE
+685 SNQFLE
-692 EYNGTELVC
+692 EYDGTELTR

-716 ARALEKEKA
+716 ARALDKEEA
-725 AKDHEEINAYYVA
+725 AKDHEETNVYYVA
-738 FTRAELGLVVVAKDK
+738 FTRAELGLIVVAKDK
-753 DQKKDKKK
+753 DQKKDKK
-761 DKEESK
+761 ESK
-767 NKGMHEKL
+767 SKGMREKL
-775 DLKPLEEGEIAPV
+775 DLAPLEEGEIVPV
-788 IASKKEPSNAS
+788 ISSQKEPLIPS

-813 IEEEPD
+813 IEEEP

-838 KGLEYQYAYRIPK
+838 KGLEYQYAYNIPK
-851 KSVLEYLNYHYGFYG
+851 KSVLEYLNHHHGFYG
-866 LDHQAL
+866 LDYQAL
-872 EESLELFENDAEIQA
+872 EESLELFENDAKIQA
-887 LFKNLALKGE
+887 LFKNLALRGE
-897 VAFLSRGVVSRI
+897 VAFLFEGVVSRI

-931 QQSHKAQVSHYAE
+931 QQSHKAQVSHYAA

>member
-1 MDTNRQCM
+1 MDTKRQCM

-63 LQKENLE
+63 LQQENLE
-70 SKEKSHKENI
+70 NEKEKSQNI

-86 KYHLDPSLVQ
+86 KYHLDPSLVR

-136 FEVNEDTEA
+136 FEVNEDTKA
-145 HQQQLDERFL
+145 HQRQLNEGFL
-155 SALNSEQLEEL
+155 SALNNEQLEEL

-172 CLSHNS
+172 CLSHES
-178 YTSNSILKLLR
+178 YTSDSILERLR
-189 SLRNKLYLFDPNKR
+189 FLKNKLYLFDPNKK

-214 KPRNLNKQI
+214 KLRSLNEQI
-223 QSTEIASDSAKKAIK
+223 QSIETASNEAKKAIK
-238 CDDFRGF
+238 CDSFRGF

-253 KKKSEYNF
+253 EKKSEYRY

-276 EAIENDLKSYY
+276 EEIENDLKRYY
-287 EARETALFKKFPKF
+287 EAKETAIFKKFPKF
-301 IQLYDKAISKIQALD
+301 IQLYDNATSKIQALD

-325 ALLSG
+325 VLLNG
-330 YEEVPA
+330 YEEMPA

-399 RGGFSSLFE
+399 RGSFSSLFE

-421 NHRSSPLI
+421 NHRSAPLI
-429 IHYVNTIFKKAYQ
+429 INYVNTIFKKAYQ
-442 NSSTTYLEQKYPET
+442 NSPTAYLEQKYPKT
-456 SRNKHATDGY
+456 SQNKHVTGGY

-471 VANER
+471 VADER
-476 ELLLEQISQEA
+476 
-487 KNLLEHGKE
+487 E
-496 LLLEQILQEAK
+496 LLLEQILQEAQ
-507 NLLEHGIE
+507 NLLDHRID
-515 PKDITILCATNKD
+515 PKNITILCATNKD

-535 LQENLS
+535 LQERLS
-541 EIRPSTESSAQLSQF
+541 EIHPSTESSARLSQF

-569 LAEEEYKPFYKHSV
+569 LAEEPYKPFYKHSV

-590 HDDAI
+590 HDDVI
-595 ALFGF
+595 ALPGF
-600 NPKKESVAGFVWKVM
+600 NPKKESVAGFVWKIM

-632 LGCEDADEFLEK
+632 VGCEDANEFLEK
-644 LEAKKIASFNS
+644 LEAKEIASSHS
-655 KGAQIMTIHKSK
+655 KGTQIMTIHKSK

-673 VIVCERLGKPNN
+673 AIVCERLGKPNSSHSN
-685 ESDKFLE
+685 QFLE
-692 EYNGTELVC
+692 EYSGTELTR

-716 ARALEKEKA
+716 ARVLDKEEATKN
-725 AKDHEEINAYYVA
+725 HEETNVYYVA
-738 FTRAELGLVVVAKDK
+738 FTRAELGLIVVAKDK
-753 DQKKDKKK
+753 
-761 DKEESK
+761 
-767 NKGMHEKL
+767 KGMHEKL
-775 DLKPLEEGEIAPV
+775 DLAPLEEGEITPV
-788 IASKKEPSNAS
+788 ISPQKEPLITSA
-799 VLIKPHAYGEQVQE
+799 LIKPHAYGEQVQE
-813 IEEEPD
+813 IEEEP

-826 DQEAINFGIALH
+826 DQEAIHFGIALH
-838 KGLEYQYAYRIPK
+838 KGLEYQYAYNIPK
-851 KSVLEYLNYHYGFYG
+851 KSVLEYLNYHHGFYG
-866 LDHQAL
+866 LDYQAL
-872 EESLELFENDAEIQA
+872 EESLELFENDAKIQA
-887 LFKNLALKGE
+887 LFKNLALRGE
-897 VAFLSRGVVSRI
+897 VAFLFEGVVSRI

-931 QQSHKAQVSHYAE
+931 QQSHKAQVSHYAA

>member
-1 MDTNRQCM
+1 MDTKRQCM

-70 SKEKSHKENI
+70 DEKEKEKSQNI

-86 KYHLDPSLVQ
+86 KYRLDPSFVQ

-136 FEVNEDTEA
+136 FEVNEDTKA
-145 HQQQLDERFL
+145 HQQQLNESFL
-155 SALNSEQLEEL
+155 SALNNEQLEEL
-166 SVFITQ
+166 SVFIAQ
-172 CLSHNS
+172 CLSHDS
-178 YTSNSILKLLR
+178 YTSDSILERLR
-189 SLRNKLYLFDPNKR
+189 FLKNKLYLFDPNKKD
-203 EPAFDEEGFLE
+203 PVFDEERFLE
-214 KPRNLNKQI
+214 KLRSLNQQI
-223 QSTEIASDSAKKAIK
+223 QNIETASNEAKKAIK
-238 CDDFRGF
+238 CDDFREF

-253 KKKSEYNF
+253 KKKGEYRY
-261 FKKLKNEIPTLESEC
+261 FKKFKDEIPTLESEC
-276 EAIENDLKSYY
+276 EEIENDLKRYY
-287 EARETALFKKFPKF
+287 EARESALFKKFPKF
-301 IQLYDKAISKIQALD
+301 IQLYDKATSKIQALD

-325 ALLSG
+325 ALLNG
-330 YEEVPA
+330 YEEMPA

-345 KIAHILIDEFQDT
+345 RIAHILIDEFQDT

-391 VKQSIYAF
+391 VKQSIYGF
-399 RGGFSSLFE
+399 RGSFSSLFE
-408 SVSKDFYHDNLEF
+408 SVSKDFYHDNLPF

-429 IHYVNTIFKKAYQ
+429 INYVNTIFKKAYQ
-442 NSSTTYLEQKYPET
+442 NSPTAYLEQKYPKA
-456 SRNKHATDGY
+456 SSNKHARDGY

-471 VANER
+471 VADER
-476 ELLLEQISQEA
+476 
-487 KNLLEHGKE
+487 E

-507 NLLEHGIE
+507 NLLDHRID
-515 PKDITILCATNKD
+515 PKDITLLCATNDD

-535 LQENLS
+535 LQKNLS
-541 EIRPSTESSAQLSQF
+541 AIRPSTESSAKLSQF
-556 VESKI
+556 MESKI

-569 LAEEEYKPFYKHSV
+569 LAEEPYKPFYKHSV

-595 ALFGF
+595 ALPGF

-615 ELFELYTE
+615 EWFELYTE

-632 LGCEDADEFLEK
+632 VGCEDANEFLEK
-644 LEAKKIASFNS
+644 LEAKEIVSFNA
-655 KGAQIMTIHKSK
+655 KGTQIMTIHASK

-673 VIVCERLGKPNN
+673 VIVCERLGKPKTNN
-685 ESDKFLE
+685 SNQFLE
-692 EYNGTELVC
+692 EYSGTELTR

-716 ARALEKEKA
+716 ARVLDKEEV
-725 AKDHEEINAYYVA
+725 AKNHEETNVYYVA
-738 FTRAELGLVVVAKDK
+738 FTRAELGLIVVAKDK
-753 DQKKDKKK
+753 DQKKDKK
-761 DKEESK
+761 ESK
-767 NKGMHEKL
+767 NKGMREKL
-775 DLKPLEEGEIAPV
+775 DLAPLEEGTIAPV
-788 IASKKEPSNAS
+788 ISSQKEPLSAS
-799 VLIKPHAYGEQVQE
+799 AVIKPHAYGEQVQE
-813 IEEEPD
+813 IEEEP

-851 KSVLEYLNYHYGFYG
+851 KSVLEYLNYHHGFYG
-866 LDHQAL
+866 LDYQAL
-872 EESLELFENDAEIQA
+872 EESLELFENDAKIQA
-887 LFKNLALKGE
+887 LFKNLALRGE
-897 VAFLSRGVVSRI
+897 VAFLFEGVVSRI

-931 QQSHKAQVSHYAE
+931 QQSHKVQVSHYAA

>member
-1 MDTNRQCM
+1 MDTKRQCM

-70 SKEKSHKENI
+70 DEKEKEKSQNI

-86 KYHLDPSLVQ
+86 KYRLNPSFVQ
-96 NSAQKIYQRFLNAE
+96 NSAQEIYQRFLNAE

-136 FEVNEDTEA
+136 FEVNEDTKA
-145 HQQQLDERFL
+145 HQQQLNESFL
-155 SALNSEQLEEL
+155 NALNNKQLEEL
-166 SVFITQ
+166 SVFIAQ
-172 CLSHNS
+172 CLSHDS
-178 YTSNSILKLLR
+178 YTSDSILERLR
-189 SLRNKLYLFDPNKR
+189 FLKNKLYLFDPNKK
-203 EPAFDEEGFLE
+203 ELAFDEEGFLE
-214 KPRNLNKQI
+214 KLRSLNQQI
-223 QSTEIASDSAKKAIK
+223 QSVETASDAAKTAIK

-253 KKKSEYNF
+253 EKKGEYRY
-261 FKKLKNEIPTLESEC
+261 FKKFKDEILTLESGC
-276 EAIENDLKSYY
+276 EEIENDLKRYY
-287 EARETALFKKFPKF
+287 EARESALFKKFPKF
-301 IQLYDKAISKIQALD
+301 IQLYDKATSKIQALD

-325 ALLSG
+325 ALLNG
-330 YEEVPA
+330 YEEMPA

-345 KIAHILIDEFQDT
+345 RIAHILIDEFQDT

-379 AKWHRSVFFVGD
+379 AKWQRSVFFVGD

-399 RGGFSSLFE
+399 RGSFSSLFE
-408 SVSKDFYHDNLEF
+408 SVAKDFYHDNLPF

-429 IHYVNTIFKKAYQ
+429 INYVNTIFKKAYQ
-442 NSSTTYLEQKYPET
+442 NSPTAYLEQKYPKA
-456 SRNKHATDGY
+456 SSNKHATDGY

-471 VANER
+471 VADER
-476 ELLLEQISQEA
+476 
-487 KNLLEHGKE
+487 G

-507 NLLEHGIE
+507 NLLEHRIE
-515 PKDITILCATNKD
+515 PKDITLLCATNDD

-541 EIRPSTESSAQLSQF
+541 AIRPSTESSANLSQF

-561 IKNALEYA
+561 IKNALKYA
-569 LAEEEYKPFYKHSV
+569 LAEEPYKPFYKHSV

-590 HDDAI
+590 HDDVI
-595 ALFGF
+595 ALVGF

-615 ELFELYTE
+615 EWFELYTE

-632 LGCEDADEFLEK
+632 VGCEDANEFLEK
-644 LEAKKIASFNS
+644 LEAKEIASF
-655 KGAQIMTIHKSK
+655 KAEGAQIMTIHKSK

-673 VIVCERLGKPNN
+673 VIVCERLGKPKTNN
-685 ESDKFLE
+685 SNQFLE
-692 EYNGTELVC
+692 EYSGTELTR

-716 ARALEKEKA
+716 ARALDKEEA
-725 AKDHEEINAYYVA
+725 AKDHEETNVYYVA
-738 FTRAELGLVVVAKDK
+738 FTRAELGLIVVAKDK
-753 DQKKDKKK
+753 
-761 DKEESK
+761 
-767 NKGMHEKL
+767 KGMREKL
-775 DLKPLEEGEIAPV
+775 DLAPLEEGEIAPV
-788 IASKKEPSNAS
+788 ISPQKELSIPS
-799 VLIKPHAYGEQVQE
+799 VVIKPHAYGEQVQE
-813 IEEEPD
+813 IEEEP

-851 KSVLEYLNYHYGFYG
+851 KSVLEYLNYHHGFYG
-866 LDHQAL
+866 LDYQAL
-872 EESLELFENDAEIQA
+872 EESLELFENDAKIQA

-897 VAFLSRGVVSRI
+897 VAFLFEGVVSRI

-931 QQSHKAQVSHYAE
+931 QQSHKAQVSHYAA

>member
-1 MDTNRQCM
+1 MDTKRQCM

-63 LQKENLE
+63 LQKEDLE
-70 SKEKSHKENI
+70 NEKEKSQNI

-86 KYHLDPSLVQ
+86 KYHLNPDLVR
-96 NSAQKIYQRFLNAE
+96 NSAPKIYQRFLNAE

-136 FEVNEDTEA
+136 FEVNEDTKA
-145 HQQQLDERFL
+145 HQQQLNEGFL

-166 SVFITQ
+166 SVFIAQ
-172 CLSHNS
+172 CLSYDN
-178 YTSNSILKLLR
+178 YTSDSILERLR
-189 SLRNKLYLFDPNKR
+189 FLKNKLYLFDPNKK

-214 KPRNLNKQI
+214 KLRSLNNQI
-223 QSTEIASDSAKKAIK
+223 QSIETASDTAKTAIK
-238 CDDFRGF
+238 CDSFRGF

-253 KKKSEYNF
+253 EKKSEYQS
-261 FKKLKNEIPTLESEC
+261 FKKLKSEIPTLESEC
-276 EAIENDLKSYY
+276 KEIENDLKRYY
-287 EARETALFKKFPKF
+287 EAKETAIFKKFPKF
-301 IQLYDKAISKIQALD
+301 IQLYSNATSKIQALD

-325 ALLSG
+325 VLLNG
-330 YEEVPA
+330 YEEMPA

-358 SLNDYKIL
+358 NLNDYKIL

-399 RGGFSSLFE
+399 RGSFSSLFE
-408 SVSKDFYHDNLEF
+408 SVSKDFYHDNLQF
-421 NHRSSPLI
+421 NHRSAPLI
-429 IHYVNTIFKKAYQ
+429 INYVNTIFKKAYQ
-442 NSSTTYLEQKYPET
+442 NSPTAYLEQKYLKA
-456 SRNKHATDGY
+456 SNNKHATDGY

-471 VANER
+471 VADER
-476 ELLLEQISQEA
+476 ELLLNQVLQEA
-487 KNLLEHGKE
+487 QNLLEHR
-496 LLLEQILQEAK
+496 
-507 NLLEHGIE
+507 IE

-528 ALEIKNY
+528 ALEVKNY
-535 LQENLS
+535 LQEYLS
-541 EIRPSTESSAQLSQF
+541 AICPSTESSARLSQF

-569 LAEEEYKPFYKHSV
+569 LAEEPYKPFYKHSV

-590 HDDAI
+590 HDDVI
-595 ALFGF
+595 ALPGF
-600 NPKKESVAGFVWKVM
+600 NPKKESVAGFVWKIM
-615 ELFELYTE
+615 ELFELYGE
-623 CAQICLELA
+623 PAQICLELA
-632 LGCEDADEFLEK
+632 VGCEDANDFLEK
-644 LEAKKIASFNS
+644 LEAKSIASFNA

-673 VIVCERLGKPNN
+673 VIVCERLGNPNSN
-685 ESDKFLE
+685 HSNQLLE
-692 EYNGTELVC
+692 EYNGTELTR

-716 ARALEKEKA
+716 ARALDKEEA
-725 AKDHEEINAYYVA
+725 AKDHEEINVYYVA
-738 FTRAELGLVVVAKDK
+738 FTRAELGLIVVAKDK
-753 DQKKDKKK
+753 KESKK
-761 DKEESK
+761 ESK
-767 NKGMHEKL
+767 NKTMREKL
-775 DLKPLEEGEIAPV
+775 DLVPLEEGEIMPV
-788 IASKKEPSNAS
+788 ISHQKEPLITS
-799 VLIKPHAYGEQVQE
+799 VVIKPHAYGEQVQE
-813 IEEEPD
+813 IEEEP

-838 KGLEYQYAYRIPK
+838 KGLEYQYAYNIPK
-851 KSVLEYLNYHYGFYG
+851 QSVLEYLNYHHGFYG
-866 LDHQAL
+866 LDYQAL

-887 LFKNLALKGE
+887 LFKNYALRGE
-897 VAFLSRGVVSRI
+897 VAFLFEGVVSRI

-931 QQSHKAQVSHYAE
+931 QQSHKSQVSHYAE
-944 FLQTQAPHFKIQ
+944 FLKTQAPHFKIQ

>member
-1 MDTNRQCM
+1 MDTKRQCM

-70 SKEKSHKENI
+70 SGKEKSQNI

-136 FEVNEDTEA
+136 FEVNEDTEV
-145 HQQQLDERFL
+145 HQRQLNEGFL
-155 SALNSEQLEEL
+155 SALNNEQLEEL
-166 SVFITQ
+166 SAFIVQ
-172 CLSHNS
+172 CLSYES
-178 YTSNSILKLLR
+178 YTSDSILKRLR
-189 SLRNKLYLFDPNKR
+189 FLKNKLYLFDPNKK

-214 KPRNLNKQI
+214 KLRSLNEQI
-223 QSTEIASDSAKKAIK
+223 QSIETASDKAKEAIK
-238 CDDFRGF
+238 CDSFRGF

-253 KKKSEYNF
+253 EKKSEYLY
-261 FKKLKNEIPTLESEC
+261 FKKLKSEIPTLESEC
-276 EAIENDLKSYY
+276 EEIENNLKRYY
-287 EARETALFKKFPKF
+287 EAKETAIFKKFPKF
-301 IQLYDKAISKIQALD
+301 IQLYDNATSKIQALD

-325 ALLSG
+325 VLLNG
-330 YEEVPA
+330 YEEMPA

-399 RGGFSSLFE
+399 RGSFSSLFE

-421 NHRSSPLI
+421 NHRSAPLI
-429 IHYVNTIFKKAYQ
+429 INYVNTIFKKAYQ
-442 NSSTTYLEQKYPET
+442 NSPTAYLEQKYPKT
-456 SRNKHATDGY
+456 SQNKHVTEGY

-471 VANER
+471 VADDR
-476 ELLLEQISQEA
+476 ELLLNQV
-487 KNLLEHGKE
+487 
-496 LLLEQILQEAK
+496 LQEAQ
-507 NLLEHGIE
+507 NLLDHRID

-535 LQENLS
+535 LQERLS
-541 EIRPSTESSAQLSQF
+541 AIRPSTESSARLSQL

-569 LAEEEYKPFYKHSV
+569 LAEEPYKPFYKHSV

-590 HDDAI
+590 HDDVI
-595 ALFGF
+595 ALPGF
-600 NPKKESVAGFVWKVM
+600 NPKKESVAGFVWKIM
-615 ELFELYTE
+615 EQFKLYGE
-623 CAQICLELA
+623 PAQSCLELA
-632 LGCEDADEFLEK
+632 IGCEDANEFLEK
-644 LEAKKIASFNS
+644 LEAKEIASFNP
-655 KGAQIMTIHKSK
+655 KGAQIMTIHGSK

-673 VIVCERLGKPNN
+673 VIVCERLGKPNSSHSN
-685 ESDKFLE
+685 QLLE
-692 EYNGTELVC
+692 EYDGAELLR

-716 ARALEKEKA
+716 ARALDKEEA
-725 AKDHEEINAYYVA
+725 AKDHEEINVYYVA
-738 FTRAELGLVVVAKDK
+738 FTRAELGLIVVAKDK
-753 DQKKDKKK
+753 KESKKESKQ
-761 DKEESK
+761 ESK
-767 NKGMHEKL
+767 NKTMHEKL
-775 DLKPLEEGEIAPV
+775 DLARLEEGEIAPV
-788 IASKKEPSNAS
+788 ISPQKEPLIAS
-799 VLIKPHAYGEQVQE
+799 VVIKPHAYGEQVQE

-838 KGLEYQYAYRIPK
+838 KGLEYQYAYNIPK
-851 KSVLEYLNYHYGFYG
+851 QSVLEYLNYHYGFYG
-866 LDHQAL
+866 LDYQAL

-887 LFKNLALKGE
+887 LFKNHALKGE
-897 VAFLSRGVVSRI
+897 AAFLFQGVVSRI
-909 DVLLWDKGQNLYV
+909 DVLLWDRGQNLYV

-944 FLQTQAPHFKIQ
+944 FLKTQAPHFKIQ
-956 AGIIYA
+956 VGIIYA

>member
-1 MDTNRQCM
+1 MDTKRQCM

-70 SKEKSHKENI
+70 DEKEKEKSQNI

-86 KYHLDPSLVQ
+86 KYHLKPDLVR
-96 NSAQKIYQRFLNAE
+96 NSAPKIYQRFLNAE

-136 FEVNEDTEA
+136 FEVNEDTKV
-145 HQQQLDERFL
+145 HQQQLNEGFL
-155 SALNSEQLEEL
+155 SALNNEQLEEL

-172 CLSHNS
+172 CLSYDS
-178 YTSNSILKLLR
+178 YTSDSILERLR
-189 SLRNKLYLFDPNKR
+189 FLKNKLYLFDPNKK
-203 EPAFDEEGFLE
+203 EPVFDEKGFLE
-214 KPRNLNKQI
+214 KLRSLNQQI
-223 QSTEIASDSAKKAIK
+223 QNIETASDTAKKAIK

-253 KKKSEYNF
+253 KKKGEYRD
-261 FKKLKNEIPTLESEC
+261 FKKIKDEIPTLESEC
-276 EAIENDLKSYY
+276 EEIENDLKRYY
-287 EARETALFKKFPKF
+287 EAREIALFKKFPKF
-301 IQLYDKAISKIQALD
+301 IQLYDKATSKIQALD

-325 ALLSG
+325 ALLKD

-391 VKQSIYAF
+391 VKQSIYGF
-399 RGGFSSLFE
+399 RGSFSSLFE
-408 SVSKDFYHDNLEF
+408 SVAKDFYHDNLPF

-429 IHYVNTIFKKAYQ
+429 INYVNTIFKKAYQ
-442 NSSTTYLEQKYPET
+442 NSPTTYLEQKYPKA
-456 SRNKHATDGY
+456 SNNKHATDGY

-471 VANER
+471 VADER
-476 ELLLEQISQEA
+476 ELLLEQILKEA
-487 KNLLEHGKE
+487 KNLLEHR
-496 LLLEQILQEAK
+496 ID
-507 NLLEHGIE
+507 
-515 PKDITILCATNKD
+515 PKDITILCATNDD

-541 EIRPSTESSAQLSQF
+541 EIRPSTESSANLSQF

-569 LAEEEYKPFYKHSV
+569 LAEEPYKPFYKHSV

-595 ALFGF
+595 ALPGF

-615 ELFELYTE
+615 EWFELYTE
-623 CAQICLELA
+623 CTQICLELA
-632 LGCEDADEFLEK
+632 VGCEDANEFLEK
-644 LEAKKIASFNS
+644 LEAKEIASFNA

-673 VIVCERLGKPNN
+673 VIVCERLGKPKTNSSN
-685 ESDKFLE
+685 QFLE
-692 EYNGTELVC
+692 EYDGTELLR

-716 ARALEKEKA
+716 ARALDKEEA
-725 AKDHEEINAYYVA
+725 AKDHEETNVYYVA
-738 FTRAELGLVVVAKDK
+738 FTRAELGLVIVAKDK
-753 DQKKDKKK
+753 
-761 DKEESK
+761 
-767 NKGMHEKL
+767 KGMREKL
-775 DLKPLEEGEIAPV
+775 DLAPLEEGEITPV
-788 IASKKEPSNAS
+788 ISPQKEPLSAS
-799 VLIKPHAYGEQVQE
+799 VVIKPHAYGEQVQE
-813 IEEEPD
+813 IEEEP

-838 KGLEYQYAYRIPK
+838 KGLEYQYAYNIPK
-851 KSVLEYLNYHYGFYG
+851 KSVLEYLNYHHGFYG
-866 LDHQAL
+866 LDYQAL

-887 LFKNLALKGE
+887 LFKNLALRGE
-897 VAFLSRGVVSRI
+897 AAFLFEGVVSRI

-931 QQSHKAQVSHYAE
+931 QQSHKAQVSHYAA
-944 FLQTQAPHFKIQ
+944 FLKTQAPHFKIQ

>member
-1 MDTNRQCM
+1 MDTKRQCM

-70 SKEKSHKENI
+70 DEKEKEKSQNI

-86 KYHLDPSLVQ
+86 KYHLNPSLVR
-96 NSAQKIYQRFLNAE
+96 NSAQRIYQRFLNAE

-122 ILRKFCWFVGLSAN
+122 VLRKFCWFVGLSAN
-136 FEVNEDTEA
+136 FEVNEDTKA
-145 HQQQLDERFL
+145 HQQQLNASFL
-155 SALNSEQLEEL
+155 SALNNKQLEEL
-166 SVFITQ
+166 SVFIAQ
-172 CLSHNS
+172 CLSYDS
-178 YTSNSILKLLR
+178 YTSDSILEWLR
-189 SLRNKLYLFDPNKR
+189 FLKNKLYLFDPNKK
-203 EPAFDEEGFLE
+203 ESAFDEERFLE
-214 KPRNLNKQI
+214 KLRSLNQQI
-223 QSTEIASDSAKKAIK
+223 QSIETASNDAKKAIK

-253 KKKSEYNF
+253 KKKSEYRY
-261 FKKLKNEIPTLESEC
+261 FKKFKDEIPTLESEC
-276 EAIENDLKSYY
+276 EEIENDLKRYY
-287 EARETALFKKFPKF
+287 EAREIALFKKFPKF
-301 IQLYDKAISKIQALD
+301 IQLYDKATSKIQALD

-325 ALLSG
+325 ALLNG
-330 YEEVPA
+330 YEELPA

-345 KIAHILIDEFQDT
+345 RIAHILIDEFQDT

-399 RGGFSSLFE
+399 RGSFSSLFE
-408 SVSKDFYHDNLEF
+408 SVSKDFYHDNLQF

-429 IHYVNTIFKKAYQ
+429 INYVNTIFKKAYQ
-442 NSSTTYLEQKYPET
+442 DSPTTYLEQKYPKA
-456 SRNKHATDGY
+456 SSNKHARDGY

-471 VANER
+471 VADER
-476 ELLLEQISQEA
+476 
-487 KNLLEHGKE
+487 E

-507 NLLEHGIE
+507 NLLEHRIE
-515 PKDITILCATNKD
+515 PKDITLLCTTNDD

-541 EIRPSTESSAQLSQF
+541 EIRPSTESSANLSQF

-561 IKNALEYA
+561 IKNALKYA
-569 LAEEEYKPFYKHSV
+569 LAEEPYKPFYKHSV

-595 ALFGF
+595 ALAGF

-615 ELFELYTE
+615 ESFELYGE
-623 CAQICLELA
+623 PAQICLELA
-632 LGCEDADEFLEK
+632 VGCEDADGFLEK
-644 LEAKKIASFNS
+644 LEAKKIASFNL

-673 VIVCERLGKPNN
+673 VIVCERLGKLKSNN
-685 ESDKFLE
+685 SNQFLE
-692 EYNGTELVC
+692 EYSGTELLR

-716 ARALEKEKA
+716 ARALDEEEA
-725 AKDHEEINAYYVA
+725 AKENEETNVYYVA

-753 DQKKDKKK
+753 GQKKDQK
-761 DKEESK
+761 ESK
-767 NKGMHEKL
+767 NKGMREKL
-775 DLKPLEEGEIAPV
+775 DLAPLEEGTIAPV
-788 IASKKEPSNAS
+788 ISPQKEPLIPS

-813 IEEEPD
+813 IEEEP

-838 KGLEYQYAYRIPK
+838 KGLEYQYAYNIPK
-851 KSVLEYLNYHYGFYG
+851 KSVLEYLNYHHGFYG
-866 LDHQAL
+866 LDYQAL
-872 EESLELFENDAEIQA
+872 EESLELFENDAKIQA
-887 LFKNLALKGE
+887 LFKNLALRGE
-897 VAFLSRGVVSRI
+897 VAFLFEGVVSRI

-931 QQSHKAQVSHYAE
+931 QQSHKAQVSHYAA

>member
-1 MDTNRQCM
+1 MDTKRQCM

-70 SKEKSHKENI
+70 NEKEKEKSQNI

-86 KYHLDPSLVQ
+86 KYRLDPSLVQ
-96 NSAQKIYQRFLNAE
+96 NRAQEIYQRFLNAE

-122 ILRKFCWFVGLSAN
+122 ILRKFCWFVGLSTN
-136 FEVNEDTEA
+136 FEVNEDTKA
-145 HQQQLDERFL
+145 HQQQLNESFL
-155 SALNSEQLEEL
+155 SALNNEQLEEL
-166 SVFITQ
+166 SVFIAQ
-172 CLSHNS
+172 CLSHDS
-178 YTSNSILKLLR
+178 YTSDSVLERLRFLK
-189 SLRNKLYLFDPNKR
+189 NKLYLFDPNKK

-214 KPRNLNKQI
+214 KLRNLNRQI
-223 QSTEIASDSAKKAIK
+223 QSVETASNEAKKAIK

-253 KKKSEYNF
+253 EKKSEYRY
-261 FKKLKNEIPTLESEC
+261 FKKFKDEIPTLESEC
-276 EAIENDLKSYY
+276 EEIENDLKRYY
-287 EARETALFKKFPKF
+287 EARESALFKKFPKF
-301 IQLYDKAISKIQALD
+301 IQLYDKATSKIQALD

-325 ALLSG
+325 ALLNG
-330 YEEVPA
+330 YEEMPA

-345 KIAHILIDEFQDT
+345 KIVHILIDEFQDT

-391 VKQSIYAF
+391 VKQSIYGF
-399 RGGFSSLFE
+399 RGSFSSLFE
-408 SVSKDFYHDNLEF
+408 SVSKDFYHDHLQF

-429 IHYVNTIFKKAYQ
+429 INYVNTIFKKAYQ
-442 NSSTTYLEQKYPET
+442 NSPTAYLEQKYPKA
-456 SRNKHATDGY
+456 SSNKHAKDGY

-471 VANER
+471 VADER
-476 ELLLEQISQEA
+476 
-487 KNLLEHGKE
+487 E

-507 NLLEHGIE
+507 NLLEHRID
-515 PKDITILCATNKD
+515 PKDITLLCATNDD

-535 LQENLS
+535 LQKNLS
-541 EIRPSTESSAQLSQF
+541 AIRPSTESSAKLSQF
-556 VESKI
+556 VESRI

-569 LAEEEYKPFYKHSV
+569 LAEEPYKPFYKHSV

-595 ALFGF
+595 ALAGF
-600 NPKKESVAGFVWKVM
+600 NPKKESMAGFVWKVM

-632 LGCEDADEFLEK
+632 VGCEDANEFLEK
-644 LEAKKIASFNS
+644 LEAKEIASF
-655 KGAQIMTIHKSK
+655 KAEGAQIMTIHKSK

-673 VIVCERLGKPNN
+673 VIVCERLGKPKTNN
-685 ESDKFLE
+685 SNQFLE
-692 EYNGTELVC
+692 EYSGTELIR
-701 LYYRMKNREV
+701 LYYRMKNREA

-716 ARALEKEKA
+716 ARALDKEEA
-725 AKDHEEINAYYVA
+725 AKDHEETNVYYVA
-738 FTRAELGLVVVAKDK
+738 FTRAELGLIVVAKDK
-753 DQKKDKKK
+753 DQKKDKK
-761 DKEESK
+761 ESK
-767 NKGMHEKL
+767 SKGMREKL
-775 DLKPLEEGEIAPV
+775 DLAPLEEGEIAPV
-788 IASKKEPSNAS
+788 ISSQKEPSPES

-813 IEEEPD
+813 IEEEP

-851 KSVLEYLNYHYGFYG
+851 KSVLEYLNYHHGFYG
-866 LDHQAL
+866 LDYQAL
-872 EESLELFENDAEIQA
+872 EESLELFENDAKIQA
-887 LFKNLALKGE
+887 LFKNLALRGE
-897 VAFLSRGVVSRI
+897 VAFLFEGVVSRI

-931 QQSHKAQVSHYAE
+931 QQSHKAQVSHYAA

>member
-1 MDTNRQCM
+1 MDTKRQCM

-63 LQKENLE
+63 LQQENFE
-70 SKEKSHKENI
+70 NEKEKSQNI

-86 KYHLDPSLVQ
+86 KYHLKPDLVQ

-136 FEVNEDTEA
+136 FEVNEDTKA
-145 HQQQLDERFL
+145 HQRQLNEGFL
-155 SALNSEQLEEL
+155 SALNNEQLEEL
-166 SVFITQ
+166 SVFIAQ
-172 CLSHNS
+172 CLSYDS
-178 YTSNSILKLLR
+178 YTSDSILERLR
-189 SLRNKLYLFDPNKR
+189 FLKNKLYLFDPNKK

-214 KPRNLNKQI
+214 KLRSLNNQI
-223 QSTEIASDSAKKAIK
+223 QSIETASDRAKTAIK
-238 CDDFRGF
+238 CDSFRGF

-253 KKKSEYNF
+253 EKKSEYQS
-261 FKKLKNEIPTLESEC
+261 FKKLKSEIPTLESEC
-276 EAIENDLKSYY
+276 EEIENDLKRYY
-287 EARETALFKKFPKF
+287 EAKETAIFKKFPKF
-301 IQLYDKAISKIQALD
+301 IQLYDKATSKIQALD

-325 ALLSG
+325 VLLNG

-399 RGGFSSLFE
+399 RGSFSSLFE
-408 SVSKDFYHDNLEF
+408 SVSKDFYHDNLQF
-421 NHRSSPLI
+421 NHRSAPLI
-429 IHYVNTIFKKAYQ
+429 INYVNTIFKKAYQ
-442 NSSTTYLEQKYPET
+442 NSPTAYLEQKYPKA
-456 SRNKHATDGY
+456 SPNKHARDGY

-471 VANER
+471 VADGR
-476 ELLLEQISQEA
+476 
-487 KNLLEHGKE
+487 E
-496 LLLEQILQEAK
+496 LLLEQILQEAQ
-507 NLLEHGIE
+507 NLLEHRIE

-541 EIRPSTESSAQLSQF
+541 AIRPSTESSANLSQF

-569 LAEEEYKPFYKHSV
+569 LAEEPYKPFYKHSV

-590 HDDAI
+590 HGDAI
-595 ALFGF
+595 ALPGF
-600 NPKKESVAGFVWKVM
+600 NPKKESVAGFVWKIM
-615 ELFELYTE
+615 ELFELYGE
-623 CAQICLELA
+623 PAQICLELA
-632 LGCEDADEFLEK
+632 VGCEDADRFLEK
-644 LEAKKIASFNS
+644 LEAKSIASFNA
-655 KGAQIMTIHKSK
+655 KGTQIMTIHKSK

-673 VIVCERLGKPNN
+673 VIVCERLGKPNSSHSN
-685 ESDKFLE
+685 QLLE
-692 EYNGTELVC
+692 EYNGAELLR

-716 ARALEKEKA
+716 ARALDKEEA
-725 AKDHEEINAYYVA
+725 AKDHEETNVYYVA
-738 FTRAELGLVVVAKDK
+738 FTRAELGLIVVAKDK
-753 DQKKDKKK
+753 KESKK
-761 DKEESK
+761 ESK
-767 NKGMHEKL
+767 NKTMHEQL
-775 DLKPLEEGEIAPV
+775 DLASLEEGTIAPV
-788 IASKKEPSNAS
+788 ISPQKEPLITST
-799 VLIKPHAYGEQVQE
+799 LIKPHAYGEQVQE
-813 IEEEPD
+813 IEEEP

-838 KGLEYQYAYRIPK
+838 KGLEYQYAYNIPK
-851 KSVLEYLNYHYGFYG
+851 QSVLEYLNYHHGFYG
-866 LDHQAL
+866 LDYQAL
-872 EESLELFENDAEIQA
+872 EESLELFENDAEIQT
-887 LFKNLALKGE
+887 LFKNHALRGE
-897 VAFLSRGVVSRI
+897 VAFLFEGVVSRI

-931 QQSHKAQVSHYAE
+931 QQSHKAQVSHYAA
-944 FLQTQAPHFKIQ
+944 FLKTQAPHFKIQ

>member
-1 MDTNRQCM
+1 MDTKRQCM

-70 SKEKSHKENI
+70 KNEKEKSQNI

-86 KYHLDPSLVQ
+86 KYRLDPSFVQ

-136 FEVNEDTEA
+136 FEVNEDTKA
-145 HQQQLDERFL
+145 HQQQLNESFL
-155 SALNSEQLEEL
+155 SALNGEQLEEL
-166 SVFITQ
+166 SVFIAQ
-172 CLSHNS
+172 CLSYDS
-178 YTSNSILKLLR
+178 YTSDSILERLR
-189 SLRNKLYLFDPNKR
+189 FLKNKLYLFDPNKKD
-203 EPAFDEEGFLE
+203 PAFDEEGFLE
-214 KPRNLNKQI
+214 KLRSLNQQI
-223 QSTEIASDSAKKAIK
+223 QNIETASDRAKTAIK

-253 KKKSEYNF
+253 EKKGEYRD
-261 FKKLKNEIPTLESEC
+261 FKKIKDEIPTLESEC
-276 EAIENDLKSYY
+276 EEIENDLKRYY
-287 EARETALFKKFPKF
+287 EAREIALFKKFPKF
-301 IQLYDKAISKIQALD
+301 IQLYDKATSKIQSLD

-325 ALLSG
+325 ALLNG
-330 YEEVPA
+330 YEEMPA

-345 KIAHILIDEFQDT
+345 KIVHILIDEFQDT

-391 VKQSIYAF
+391 VKQSIYGF
-399 RGGFSSLFE
+399 RGSFSSLFE

-429 IHYVNTIFKKAYQ
+429 INYVNTIFKKAYQ
-442 NSSTTYLEQKYPET
+442 NSPTAYLEQKYPKA
-456 SRNKHATDGY
+456 SSNKHAKDGY

-471 VANER
+471 VADER
-476 ELLLEQISQEA
+476 
-487 KNLLEHGKE
+487 E

-507 NLLEHGIE
+507 NLLEHRID
-515 PKDITILCATNKD
+515 PKDITLLCARNKD

-535 LQENLS
+535 LQKNLS
-541 EIRPSTESSAQLSQF
+541 AIRPSTESSAKLSQF

-569 LAEEEYKPFYKHSV
+569 LAEEPYKPFYKHSV

-595 ALFGF
+595 ALAGF

-615 ELFELYTE
+615 ELFELYGE

-632 LGCEDADEFLEK
+632 VGCEDANEFLEK
-644 LEAKKIASFNS
+644 LEAKEIASFNA

-673 VIVCERLGKPNN
+673 VIVCERLGKPKSNSSN
-685 ESDKFLE
+685 QFLE
-692 EYNGTELVC
+692 EYSGTELTR

-716 ARALEKEKA
+716 ARALDKEEA
-725 AKDHEEINAYYVA
+725 AKDHEEINVYYVA
-738 FTRAELGLVVVAKDK
+738 FTRAELGLIVVAKDK
-753 DQKKDKKK
+753 
-761 DKEESK
+761 
-767 NKGMHEKL
+767 KGMREKL
-775 DLKPLEEGEIAPV
+775 DLAPLEEGTIAPV
-788 IASKKEPSNAS
+788 ISSQKEPLIKS

-813 IEEEPD
+813 IEEEP

-838 KGLEYQYAYRIPK
+838 KGLEYQYAYNIPK
-851 KSVLEYLNYHYGFYG
+851 KSVLEYLNYHHGFYG
-866 LDHQAL
+866 LDYQAL
-872 EESLELFENDAEIQA
+872 EESLELFENDAKIQA

-897 VAFLSRGVVSRI
+897 VAFLFEGVVSRI

-931 QQSHKAQVSHYAE
+931 QQSHKVQVSHYAA

>member
-1 MDTNRQCM
+1 MDTKRQCM

-70 SKEKSHKENI
+70 DEKEKEKSQNI

-86 KYHLDPSLVQ
+86 KYRLDPSFVQ
-96 NSAQKIYQRFLNAE
+96 NSTQKIYQRFLNAE

-136 FEVNEDTEA
+136 FEVNEDTKV
-145 HQQQLDERFL
+145 HQQQLNKSFL
-155 SALNSEQLEEL
+155 SALNNKQLEEL
-166 SVFITQ
+166 SVFIAQ
-172 CLSHNS
+172 CLSYDS
-178 YTSNSILKLLR
+178 YTSDSILERLR
-189 SLRNKLYLFDPNKR
+189 FLKNKLYLFDPNKK

-214 KPRNLNKQI
+214 KLRSLNQQI
-223 QSTEIASDSAKKAIK
+223 QSVETASDTAKTAIK

-253 KKKSEYNF
+253 EKKSEYCF
-261 FKKLKNEIPTLESEC
+261 FKKFKDEIPTLESEC
-276 EAIENDLKSYY
+276 EEIENDLKRYY
-287 EARETALFKKFPKF
+287 EARESALFKKFPKF
-301 IQLYDKAISKIQALD
+301 IQLYNKATSKIQALD

-325 ALLSG
+325 ALLNG
-330 YEEVPA
+330 YEEMPA
-336 EFFYFRLDS
+336 EFFYFRLDGR
-345 KIAHILIDEFQDT
+345 IAHILIDEFQDT

-391 VKQSIYAF
+391 VKQSIYGF
-399 RGGFSSLFE
+399 RGSFSSLFE

-429 IHYVNTIFKKAYQ
+429 INYVNTIFKKAYQ
-442 NSSTTYLEQKYPET
+442 NSPTAYLEQKYPKT
-456 SRNKHATDGY
+456 SSNNHARDGY

-471 VANER
+471 VADER
-476 ELLLEQISQEA
+476 
-487 KNLLEHGKE
+487 E

-507 NLLEHGIE
+507 NLLEHRID
-515 PKDITILCATNKD
+515 PKDITLLCATNDD

-535 LQENLS
+535 LQKNLS
-541 EIRPSTESSAQLSQF
+541 AIRPSTESSAKLSQF

-569 LAEEEYKPFYKHSV
+569 LAEEPYKPFYKHSV

-595 ALFGF
+595 ALAGF

-632 LGCEDADEFLEK
+632 VGCEDANEFLEK
-644 LEAKKIASFNS
+644 LEAKEIASF
-655 KGAQIMTIHKSK
+655 KAEGAQIMTIHKSK

-673 VIVCERLGKPNN
+673 VIVCERLGKPKTNN
-685 ESDKFLE
+685 SNQFLE
-692 EYNGTELVC
+692 EYSGTELIR

-716 ARALEKEKA
+716 ARALDKEEA
-725 AKDHEEINAYYVA
+725 AKDHEEINVYYVA

-753 DQKKDKKK
+753 
-761 DKEESK
+761 
-767 NKGMHEKL
+767 KGMREKL
-775 DLKPLEEGEIAPV
+775 DLVPLEEGTIAPV
-788 IASKKEPSNAS
+788 ISPQKEPLNPS
-799 VLIKPHAYGEQVQE
+799 VVIKPHAYGEQVQE
-813 IEEEPD
+813 IEEEP

-851 KSVLEYLNYHYGFYG
+851 KSVLEYLNYHHGFYG
-866 LDHQAL
+866 LDYQAL
-872 EESLELFENDAEIQA
+872 EESLELFENDAKIQA
-887 LFKNLALKGE
+887 LFKNLALRGE
-897 VAFLSRGVVSRI
+897 VAFLFQGVVSRM

-931 QQSHKAQVSHYAE
+931 QQSHKVQVSHYAA

>member
-1 MDTNRQCM
+1 MDTKRQCM

-70 SKEKSHKENI
+70 NEKEKEKSQNI

-86 KYHLDPSLVQ
+86 KYRLDPSLVQ
-96 NSAQKIYQRFLNAE
+96 NSAQKIYQHFLNAE

-122 ILRKFCWFVGLSAN
+122 ILRKFCWFVGLSTN
-136 FEVNEDTEA
+136 FEVNEDTKA
-145 HQQQLDERFL
+145 HQQQLNESFL
-155 SALNSEQLEEL
+155 NALNNEQLEEL
-166 SVFITQ
+166 SVFIAQ
-172 CLSHNS
+172 CLSYDS
-178 YTSNSILKLLR
+178 YTSDSVLERLRFLK
-189 SLRNKLYLFDPNKR
+189 NKLYLFDPNKK
-203 EPAFDEEGFLE
+203 EPAFDEKGFLD
-214 KPRNLNKQI
+214 KLRSLNRQI
-223 QSTEIASDSAKKAIK
+223 QSVETASDTAKKAIK

-253 KKKSEYNF
+253 KKKGEYRD
-261 FKKLKNEIPTLESEC
+261 FKKIKDEIPTLESEC
-276 EAIENDLKSYY
+276 EEIENDLKRYY
-287 EARETALFKKFPKF
+287 EARESALFKKFPKF
-301 IQLYDKAISKIQALD
+301 IQLYDKATSKIQALD

-325 ALLSG
+325 ALLNG
-330 YEEVPA
+330 YEEMPA

-345 KIAHILIDEFQDT
+345 KIVHILIDEFQDT

-391 VKQSIYAF
+391 VKQSIYGF
-399 RGGFSSLFE
+399 RGSFSSLFE

-429 IHYVNTIFKKAYQ
+429 INYVNTIFKKAYQ
-442 NSSTTYLEQKYPET
+442 NSPTAYLEQKYPKA
-456 SRNKHATDGY
+456 SSNKHARDGY
-466 VKVSL
+466 IKVSL
-471 VANER
+471 VADER
-476 ELLLEQISQEA
+476 
-487 KNLLEHGKE
+487 E

-507 NLLEHGIE
+507 NLLEHRIE
-515 PKDITILCATNKD
+515 PKDITLLCATNDD

-535 LQENLS
+535 LQKNLS
-541 EIRPSTESSAQLSQF
+541 AIRPSTESSTKLSQF

-569 LAEEEYKPFYKHSV
+569 LAEEPYKPFYKHSV

-595 ALFGF
+595 ALAGF

-615 ELFELYTE
+615 EWFELYTE

-632 LGCEDADEFLEK
+632 VGCEDANEFLEK
-644 LEAKKIASFNS
+644 LEAKEIASF
-655 KGAQIMTIHKSK
+655 KAEGAQIMTIHKSK

-673 VIVCERLGKPNN
+673 VIVCERLGKPKTNN
-685 ESDKFLE
+685 SNQFLE
-692 EYNGTELVC
+692 EYGGTELTR

-716 ARALEKEKA
+716 ARVLDKEEA
-725 AKDHEEINAYYVA
+725 AKNHEETNVYYVA
-738 FTRAELGLVVVAKDK
+738 FTRAELGLIVVAKDK
-753 DQKKDKKK
+753 DQKKDKK
-761 DKEESK
+761 ESK
-767 NKGMHEKL
+767 NKGMREKL
-775 DLKPLEEGEIAPV
+775 DLAPLEEGEIAPV
-788 IASKKEPSNAS
+788 ISPQKELSSTS

-813 IEEEPD
+813 IEEEP

-851 KSVLEYLNYHYGFYG
+851 KSVLEYLNYHHGFYD
-866 LDHQAL
+866 LDYQAL
-872 EESLELFENDAEIQA
+872 EESLELFENDAKIQA
-887 LFKNLALKGE
+887 LFKNLALRGE
-897 VAFLSRGVVSRI
+897 VAFLFEGVVSRI
-909 DVLLWDKGQNLYV
+909 DVLLWDRGQNLYV

-931 QQSHKAQVSHYAE
+931 QQSHKVQVSHYAA

>member
-1 MDTNRQCM
+1 MDTKRQCM

-70 SKEKSHKENI
+70 DEKEKEKSQNI

-86 KYHLDPSLVQ
+86 KYRLNPSFVQ
-96 NSAQKIYQRFLNAE
+96 NSAQKIYQHFLNAE

-136 FEVNEDTEA
+136 FEVNEDTKV
-145 HQQQLDERFL
+145 HQQQLNEIFL
-155 SALNSEQLEEL
+155 SALNGEQLEEL

-172 CLSHNS
+172 CLSYDS
-178 YTSNSILKLLR
+178 YTSDSILERLR
-189 SLRNKLYLFDPNKR
+189 FLKNKLYLFDPNKKDL
-203 EPAFDEEGFLE
+203 AFDEESFLE
-214 KPRNLNKQI
+214 KLRNLNQQI
-223 QSTEIASDSAKKAIK
+223 QSVETASDTAKKAIK

-253 KKKSEYNF
+253 KKKGEYRD
-261 FKKLKNEIPTLESEC
+261 FKKIKDEIPTLESEC
-276 EAIENDLKSYY
+276 EEIENDLKRYY
-287 EARETALFKKFPKF
+287 EARESALFKKFPKF
-301 IQLYDKAISKIQALD
+301 IQLYDKATSKIQALD

-325 ALLSG
+325 ALLNG
-330 YEEVPA
+330 YEEMPA

-391 VKQSIYAF
+391 VKQSIYGF
-399 RGGFSSLFE
+399 RGSFSSLFE
-408 SVSKDFYHDNLEF
+408 SVSKDFYHDNLPF

-429 IHYVNTIFKKAYQ
+429 INYVNTIFKKAYQ
-442 NSSTTYLEQKYPET
+442 NSPTAYWEQKYPKA
-456 SRNKHATDGY
+456 SSNKHARDGY

-471 VANER
+471 VADER
-476 ELLLEQISQEA
+476 
-487 KNLLEHGKE
+487 E

-507 NLLEHGIE
+507 NLLEHRID
-515 PKDITILCATNKD
+515 PKDITLLCATNDD

-535 LQENLS
+535 LQKNLS
-541 EIRPSTESSAQLSQF
+541 AIRPSTESSAKLSQF

-569 LAEEEYKPFYKHSV
+569 LAEEPYKPFYKHSV

-595 ALFGF
+595 ALAGF

-632 LGCEDADEFLEK
+632 VECEDANEFLEK
-644 LEAKKIASFNS
+644 LEAKEIASFNA

-673 VIVCERLGKPNN
+673 VIVCERLGKPKSNN
-685 ESDKFLE
+685 SNQFLE
-692 EYNGTELVC
+692 EYSGTELIR

-716 ARALEKEKA
+716 ARVLDKEEA
-725 AKDHEEINAYYVA
+725 AKDHEEINVYYVA
-738 FTRAELGLVVVAKDK
+738 FTRAELGLIVVAKNK
-753 DQKKDKKK
+753 DQKKDKK
-761 DKEESK
+761 ESK
-767 NKGMHEKL
+767 NKGMREKL
-775 DLKPLEEGEIAPV
+775 DLFPLEEGEIVPV
-788 IASKKEPSNAS
+788 ISSQKEPSSAS
-799 VLIKPHAYGEQVQE
+799 VVIKPHAYGEQVQE
-813 IEEEPD
+813 IEEEP

-851 KSVLEYLNYHYGFYG
+851 KSVLEYLNYHHGFYG
-866 LDHQAL
+866 LDYQAL
-872 EESLELFENDAEIQA
+872 EESLELFENDAKIQA
-887 LFKNLALKGE
+887 LFKNLALRGE
-897 VAFLSRGVVSRI
+897 VAFLFEGVVSRM

-931 QQSHKAQVSHYAE
+931 QQSHKVQVSHYAA

>member
-1 MDTNRQCM
+1 MDTKRQCM

-70 SKEKSHKENI
+70 DEKEKEKSQNI

-86 KYHLDPSLVQ
+86 KYRLDPSFVQ

-136 FEVNEDTEA
+136 FEVNEDTKA
-145 HQQQLDERFL
+145 HQQQLNESFL
-155 SALNSEQLEEL
+155 SALNNEQLNEL
-166 SVFITQ
+166 SVFIAQ
-172 CLSHNS
+172 CLSYDS
-178 YTSNSILKLLR
+178 YTSDSVLERLRFLK
-189 SLRNKLYLFDPNKR
+189 NKLYLFDPNKKD
-203 EPAFDEEGFLE
+203 PVFDEERFLE
-214 KPRNLNKQI
+214 KLRSLNQQI
-223 QSTEIASDSAKKAIK
+223 QNIETASNEAKKAIK

-253 KKKSEYNF
+253 EKKSEYRY
-261 FKKLKNEIPTLESEC
+261 FKKFKDEIPTLESEC
-276 EAIENDLKSYY
+276 EEIENDLKRYY
-287 EARETALFKKFPKF
+287 EAKESALFKKFPKF
-301 IQLYDKAISKIQALD
+301 IQLYDRATSKIQALD

-325 ALLSG
+325 ALLNG
-330 YEEVPA
+330 YEEMPA

-391 VKQSIYAF
+391 VKQSIYGF
-399 RGGFSSLFE
+399 RGSFSSLFE

-429 IHYVNTIFKKAYQ
+429 INYVNTIFKKAYQ
-442 NSSTTYLEQKYPET
+442 NSPTAYLEQKYPKA
-456 SRNKHATDGY
+456 SSNKHARDGY

-471 VANER
+471 VADER
-476 ELLLEQISQEA
+476 
-487 KNLLEHGKE
+487 E

-507 NLLEHGIE
+507 NLLEHRIE
-515 PKDITILCATNKD
+515 PKDITLLCATNDD

-535 LQENLS
+535 LQKNLS
-541 EIRPSTESSAQLSQF
+541 AIRPSTESSAKLSQF

-569 LAEEEYKPFYKHSV
+569 LAEEPYKPFYKHSV

-595 ALFGF
+595 ALAGF

-632 LGCEDADEFLEK
+632 VGCEDANEFLEK
-644 LEAKKIASFNS
+644 LETKEIASF
-655 KGAQIMTIHKSK
+655 KAEGAQIMTIHKSK

-673 VIVCERLGKPNN
+673 VIVCERLGKPKSNSSN
-685 ESDKFLE
+685 QFLE
-692 EYNGTELVC
+692 EYSGTELTR

-716 ARALEKEKA
+716 ARALDKEEV
-725 AKDHEEINAYYVA
+725 AKNHEETNVYYVA
-738 FTRAELGLVVVAKDK
+738 FTRAELGLIVVAKDK
-753 DQKKDKKK
+753 DQKKDKK
-761 DKEESK
+761 ESK
-767 NKGMHEKL
+767 NKGMREKL
-775 DLKPLEEGEIAPV
+775 DLAPLEEGEIAPV
-788 IASKKEPSNAS
+788 ISSQKELSPES
-799 VLIKPHAYGEQVQE
+799 VLIKPHAYGEQIQE
-813 IEEEPD
+813 IEEEP

-838 KGLEYQYAYRIPK
+838 KGLEYQYAYNIPK
-851 KSVLEYLNYHYGFYG
+851 KSVLEYLNYHHGFYG
-866 LDHQAL
+866 LDYQAL
-872 EESLELFENDAEIQA
+872 EESLELFENDAKIQA
-887 LFKNLALKGE
+887 LFKNHALRGE
-897 VAFLSRGVVSRI
+897 AAFLFEGVVSRI

-931 QQSHKAQVSHYAE
+931 QQSHKAQVSHYAA

>member
-1 MDTNRQCM
+1 MDTKRQCM

-70 SKEKSHKENI
+70 DEKEKEKSQNI

-86 KYHLDPSLVQ
+86 KYRLDPSFVQ

-136 FEVNEDTEA
+136 FEVNEDTKA
-145 HQQQLDERFL
+145 HQQQLNASFL
-155 SALNSEQLEEL
+155 SALNNKQLEEL
-166 SVFITQ
+166 SVFIAQ
-172 CLSHNS
+172 CLSYDS
-178 YTSNSILKLLR
+178 YTSDSILERLR
-189 SLRNKLYLFDPNKR
+189 FLKNKLYLFDPNKKD
-203 EPAFDEEGFLE
+203 PVFNEEGFLE
-214 KPRNLNKQI
+214 KLRSLNQQI
-223 QSTEIASDSAKKAIK
+223 QSVETASNEAKKAIK

-253 KKKSEYNF
+253 EKKSEYRY
-261 FKKLKNEIPTLESEC
+261 FKKFKDEIPTLESEC
-276 EAIENDLKSYY
+276 EEIENDLKRYY
-287 EARETALFKKFPKF
+287 EARESVLFKKFPKF
-301 IQLYDKAISKIQALD
+301 IQLYDKATSKIQALD

-325 ALLSG
+325 ALLNG
-330 YEEVPA
+330 YEEMPA

-345 KIAHILIDEFQDT
+345 RIAHILIDEFQDT

-391 VKQSIYAF
+391 VKQSIYGF
-399 RGGFSSLFE
+399 RGSFSSLFE
-408 SVSKDFYHDNLEF
+408 SVSKDFYHDNLPF

-429 IHYVNTIFKKAYQ
+429 INYVNTIFKKAYQ
-442 NSSTTYLEQKYPET
+442 NSPTAYLEQKYPKA
-456 SRNKHATDGY
+456 SSNKHAKDGY

-471 VANER
+471 VADER
-476 ELLLEQISQEA
+476 ELLL
-487 KNLLEHGKE
+487 K
-496 LLLEQILQEAK
+496 QILQEAK
-507 NLLEHGIE
+507 NLLEHRID
-515 PKDITILCATNKD
+515 PKDITFLCTTNDD

-535 LQENLS
+535 LQKNLS
-541 EIRPSTESSAQLSQF
+541 EIRPSTESSAKLSQF

-569 LAEEEYKPFYKHSV
+569 LAEERYKPFYRHSV

-595 ALFGF
+595 ALAGF

-623 CAQICLELA
+623 CTQICLELA
-632 LGCEDADEFLEK
+632 VGCEDANEFLEK
-644 LEAKKIASFNS
+644 LEAKEIASF
-655 KGAQIMTIHKSK
+655 KAEGAQIMTIHKSK

-673 VIVCERLGKPNN
+673 VIVCERLGKPKTNN
-685 ESDKFLE
+685 SNQFLE
-692 EYNGTELVC
+692 EYSGTELTC

-716 ARALEKEKA
+716 ARALDKEEA
-725 AKDHEEINAYYVA
+725 AKDHEETNVYYVA
-738 FTRAELGLVVVAKDK
+738 FTRAELGLIVVAKDK
-753 DQKKDKKK
+753 
-761 DKEESK
+761 
-767 NKGMHEKL
+767 KGMCEKL
-775 DLKPLEEGEIAPV
+775 DLVPLEEGEIAPV
-788 IASKKEPSNAS
+788 ISSQKEPLSAS
-799 VLIKPHAYGEQVQE
+799 VVIKPHAYGEQIQE
-813 IEEEPD
+813 IEEEP

-851 KSVLEYLNYHYGFYG
+851 KSVLEYLNYHHGFYG
-866 LDHQAL
+866 LDYQAL
-872 EESLELFENDAEIQA
+872 EESLELFENDAKIQA

-897 VAFLSRGVVSRI
+897 VAFLFEGVVSRI

-931 QQSHKAQVSHYAE
+931 QQSHKAQVSHYAA

>member
-1 MDTNRQCM
+1 MDTKRQCM

-63 LQKENLE
+63 LQQENLE
-70 SKEKSHKENI
+70 NEKEKSQNI

-86 KYHLDPSLVQ
+86 KYHLDPDLVR

-136 FEVNEDTEA
+136 FEVNEDTKA
-145 HQQQLDERFL
+145 HQQQLNESFL

-172 CLSHNS
+172 CLSYDN
-178 YTSNSILKLLR
+178 YTSDSILERLR
-189 SLRNKLYLFDPNKR
+189 FLKNKLYLFDPNKK

-214 KPRNLNKQI
+214 KLRSLNQQI
-223 QSTEIASDSAKKAIK
+223 QSIETASDRAKTAIK
-238 CDDFRGF
+238 CDSFRGF

-253 KKKSEYNF
+253 EKKSEYQS
-261 FKKLKNEIPTLESEC
+261 FKKLKSEIPTLESEC
-276 EAIENDLKSYY
+276 EEIENDLKRYY
-287 EARETALFKKFPKF
+287 EAKETAIFKKFPKF
-301 IQLYDKAISKIQALD
+301 IQLYDNATSKIQALD

-325 ALLSG
+325 VLLNG
-330 YEEVPA
+330 YEEMPA

-399 RGGFSSLFE
+399 RGSFSSLFE
-408 SVSKDFYHDNLEF
+408 SVAKDFYHDNLQF
-421 NHRSSPLI
+421 NHRSAPLI
-429 IHYVNTIFKKAYQ
+429 INYVNTIFKKAYQ
-442 NSSTTYLEQKYPET
+442 NSPTAYLEQKYPKT
-456 SRNKHATDGY
+456 SQNKHVTEGY

-471 VANER
+471 VADE
-476 ELLLEQISQEA
+476 
-487 KNLLEHGKE
+487 KE
-496 LLLEQILQEAK
+496 LLLNQVLQEAQ
-507 NLLEHGIE
+507 NLLDHRID

-535 LQENLS
+535 LQEHLS
-541 EIRPSTESSAQLSQF
+541 AIRPSTESSAKLSQF

-561 IKNALEYA
+561 IKNALKYA
-569 LAEEEYKPFYKHSV
+569 LAEEPYKPFYKHSV

-595 ALFGF
+595 ALPGF

-615 ELFELYTE
+615 ELFELYGE
-623 CAQICLELA
+623 PAQSCLELA
-632 LGCEDADEFLEK
+632 VGCKDADGFLEK
-644 LEAKKIASFNS
+644 LEAKAIASSHS

-673 VIVCERLGKPNN
+673 VIVCERLGNPNSN
-685 ESDKFLE
+685 HSNQLLE
-692 EYNGTELVC
+692 EYNGAELVR

-716 ARALEKEKA
+716 AKALDKEEA
-725 AKDHEEINAYYVA
+725 AKDHEEINVYYVA
-738 FTRAELGLVVVAKDK
+738 FTRAELGLIVVAKDK
-753 DQKKDKKK
+753 KESKK
-761 DKEESK
+761 ESK
-767 NKGMHEKL
+767 NKTMCEKL
-775 DLKPLEEGEIAPV
+775 DLVPLEEGEIMPV
-788 IASKKEPSNAS
+788 ISPQKEPLITSA
-799 VLIKPHAYGEQVQE
+799 LIKPHAYGEQVQE

-838 KGLEYQYAYRIPK
+838 KGLEYQYAYNIPK
-851 KSVLEYLNYHYGFYG
+851 ESVLEYLNYHYGFYG
-866 LDHQAL
+866 LDYQAL

-887 LFKNLALKGE
+887 LFKNHALKGE
-897 VAFLSRGVVSRI
+897 AAFLFEGVVSRI
-909 DVLLWDKGQNLYV
+909 DVLLWDRGQNLYV

-944 FLQTQAPHFKIQ
+944 FLRTQAPHFKIQ

>member
-1 MDTNRQCM
+1 MDTKRQCM

-70 SKEKSHKENI
+70 DEKEKEKSQNI

-86 KYHLDPSLVQ
+86 KYRLNPSFVQ
-96 NSAQKIYQRFLNAE
+96 NRAQEIYQRFLNAE

-136 FEVNEDTEA
+136 FEVNEDTKA
-145 HQQQLDERFL
+145 HQQQLNARFL
-155 SALNSEQLEEL
+155 SALNNEQLEEL
-166 SVFITQ
+166 SVFIAQ
-172 CLSHNS
+172 CLSYDN
-178 YTSNSILKLLR
+178 YTSDSILERLR
-189 SLRNKLYLFDPNKR
+189 FLKNKLYLFDPNKKDL
-203 EPAFDEEGFLE
+203 AFDEEGFLE
-214 KPRNLNKQI
+214 KLRSLNQQI
-223 QSTEIASDSAKKAIK
+223 QNVETASNEAKKAIK

-253 KKKSEYNF
+253 EKKSEYLY
-261 FKKLKNEIPTLESEC
+261 FKKLKSEIPTLESEC
-276 EAIENDLKSYY
+276 EEIENDLKRYY
-287 EARETALFKKFPKF
+287 EAKEIAIFKKFPKF
-301 IQLYDKAISKIQALD
+301 IQLYDNATSKIQALD

-325 ALLSG
+325 ALLNG
-330 YEEVPA
+330 YEEMPA

-391 VKQSIYAF
+391 VKQSIYGF
-399 RGGFSSLFE
+399 RGSFSSLFE

-429 IHYVNTIFKKAYQ
+429 INYVNTIFKKAYQ
-442 NSSTTYLEQKYPET
+442 NSPTAYLEQKYPKA
-456 SRNKHATDGY
+456 SSNKHARDGY

-471 VANER
+471 VADER
-476 ELLLEQISQEA
+476 
-487 KNLLEHGKE
+487 E

-507 NLLEHGIE
+507 NLLEHRID
-515 PKDITILCATNKD
+515 PKDITILCTRNED

-535 LQENLS
+535 LQKNLS
-541 EIRPSTESSAQLSQF
+541 EIRPSTESSAKLSQF

-569 LAEEEYKPFYKHSV
+569 LAEEPYKPFYKHSV

-595 ALFGF
+595 ALAGF

-615 ELFELYTE
+615 ELFELYGE

-632 LGCEDADEFLEK
+632 VGCEDANEFLKK
-644 LEAKKIASFNS
+644 LEAKEIASF
-655 KGAQIMTIHKSK
+655 KAEGAQIMTIHKSK

-673 VIVCERLGKPNN
+673 VIVCERLGKPKTNN
-685 ESDKFLE
+685 SNQFLE
-692 EYNGTELVC
+692 EYSGTELIR

-716 ARALEKEKA
+716 ARALDKEEA
-725 AKDHEEINAYYVA
+725 AKDHEETNVYYVA
-738 FTRAELGLVVVAKDK
+738 FTRAELGLIVVAKDK
-753 DQKKDKKK
+753 DQKKDKK
-761 DKEESK
+761 ESK
-767 NKGMHEKL
+767 NKGMCEKL
-775 DLKPLEEGEIAPV
+775 DLAPLEEGEIAPV
-788 IASKKEPSNAS
+788 IFSQKEPSSTS
-799 VLIKPHAYGEQVQE
+799 VVIKPHAYGEQVQE
-813 IEEEPD
+813 IEEEP

-851 KSVLEYLNYHYGFYG
+851 KSVLEYLNYHHGFYG
-866 LDHQAL
+866 LDYQAL
-872 EESLELFENDAEIQA
+872 EESLELFENDAKIQA
-887 LFKNLALKGE
+887 LFKNLALRGE
-897 VAFLSRGVVSRI
+897 VAFLFEGVVSRI
-909 DVLLWDKGQNLYV
+909 DVLLWDRGQNLYV

-931 QQSHKAQVSHYAE
+931 QQSHKAQVSHYAT

>member
-1 MDTNRQCM
+1 M

-70 SKEKSHKENI
+70 NEKEKSQNI

-86 KYHLDPSLVQ
+86 KYHLDPDLVR

-136 FEVNEDTEA
+136 FEVNEDTEV
-145 HQQQLDERFL
+145 HQQQLNESFL

-172 CLSHNS
+172 CLSHES
-178 YTSNSILKLLR
+178 YTSDSILERLR
-189 SLRNKLYLFDPNKR
+189 FLKNKLYLFDPNKK
-203 EPAFDEEGFLE
+203 EPAFDEKGFLE
-214 KPRNLNKQI
+214 KLRSLNEQI
-223 QSTEIASDSAKKAIK
+223 QSIETASDRAKTAIK
-238 CDDFRGF
+238 CDSFRGF

-253 KKKSEYNF
+253 EKKSEYQS
-261 FKKLKNEIPTLESEC
+261 FKKLKSEIPTLESEC
-276 EAIENDLKSYY
+276 EEIENDLKRYY
-287 EARETALFKKFPKF
+287 EAKETTIFKKFPKF
-301 IQLYDKAISKIQALD
+301 IQLYSNATSKIQALD

-325 ALLSG
+325 VLLNG
-330 YEEVPA
+330 YEEMPA

-345 KIAHILIDEFQDT
+345 KIVHILIDEFQDT

-399 RGGFSSLFE
+399 RGSFSSLFE
-408 SVSKDFYHDNLEF
+408 SVSKDFYHDNLQF
-421 NHRSSPLI
+421 NHRSAPLI
-429 IHYVNTIFKKAYQ
+429 INYVNTIFKKAYQ
-442 NSSTTYLEQKYPET
+442 NSPTAYLEQKYPKT
-456 SRNKHATDGY
+456 SQNKHATDGY

-471 VANER
+471 VADER
-476 ELLLEQISQEA
+476 
-487 KNLLEHGKE
+487 E

-507 NLLEHGIE
+507 NLLEHRIE
-515 PKDITILCATNKD
+515 PKDITLLCATNDD

-541 EIRPSTESSAQLSQF
+541 AIRPSTESSTKLSQF

-561 IKNALEYA
+561 IKNALKYA
-569 LAEEEYKPFYKHSV
+569 LTEEPYKPFYKHNV

-595 ALFGF
+595 ALAGF

-615 ELFELYTE
+615 ELFELYGE

-632 LGCEDADEFLEK
+632 VGCEDANEFLEK
-644 LEAKKIASFNS
+644 LEAKEIASFNA
-655 KGAQIMTIHKSK
+655 KGTQIMTIHKSK

-673 VIVCERLGKPNN
+673 VIVCERLGKPNSSHSN
-685 ESDKFLE
+685 QLLE
-692 EYNGTELVC
+692 EYNGAELLR

-716 ARALEKEKA
+716 ARALDKEEA
-725 AKDHEEINAYYVA
+725 AKNHEETNVYYVA
-738 FTRAELGLVVVAKDK
+738 FTRAELGLIVVAKDK
-753 DQKKDKKK
+753 KESKK
-761 DKEESK
+761 ESK
-767 NKGMHEKL
+767 NKTMREQL
-775 DLKPLEEGEIAPV
+775 DLAPLEEGEITPV
-788 IASKKEPSNAS
+788 ISPQKEPLIAS

-813 IEEEPD
+813 IEEEP

-838 KGLEYQYAYRIPK
+838 KGLEYQYAYNIPK
-851 KSVLEYLNYHYGFYG
+851 KSVLEYLNYHHGFYG
-866 LDHQAL
+866 LDYQAL
-872 EESLELFENDAEIQA
+872 EESLELFENDAKIQA
-887 LFKNLALKGE
+887 LFKNYALRGE
-897 VAFLSRGVVSRI
+897 VAFLFEGVVSRI
-909 DVLLWDKGQNLYV
+909 DVLLWDKGQNLCV

-931 QQSHKAQVSHYAE
+931 QQSHKAQVSHYAA

>member
-1 MDTNRQCM
+1 MDTKRQCM

-70 SKEKSHKENI
+70 DEKEKEKSQNI

-86 KYHLDPSLVQ
+86 KYRLDPSFVQ

-136 FEVNEDTEA
+136 FEVNEDTKA
-145 HQQQLDERFL
+145 HQQRLNASFL
-155 SALNSEQLEEL
+155 SALNNKQLEEL

-172 CLSHNS
+172 CLSYDS
-178 YTSNSILKLLR
+178 YTSDSILERLR
-189 SLRNKLYLFDPNKR
+189 FLKNKLYLFDLNKKD
-203 EPAFDEEGFLE
+203 PVFDEEGFLE
-214 KPRNLNKQI
+214 KLRSLSKQI
-223 QSTEIASDSAKKAIK
+223 QSIETASDTAKKAIK
-238 CDDFRGF
+238 CDGFRGF

-253 KKKSEYNF
+253 KKKGQYRY
-261 FKKLKNEIPTLESEC
+261 FKKFKDEIPTLESEC
-276 EAIENDLKSYY
+276 EEIENDLKRYY
-287 EARETALFKKFPKF
+287 EARESALFKKFPKF
-301 IQLYDKAISKIQALD
+301 IQLYDKATSKIQALD

-325 ALLSG
+325 ALLNG
-330 YEEVPA
+330 YEEMPA

-345 KIAHILIDEFQDT
+345 RIAHILIDEFQDT

-391 VKQSIYAF
+391 VKQSIYGF
-399 RGGFSSLFE
+399 RGSFSSLFE
-408 SVSKDFYHDNLEF
+408 SVSKDFYHDNLPF

-429 IHYVNTIFKKAYQ
+429 INYVNTIFKKAYQ
-442 NSSTTYLEQKYPET
+442 NSPTAYLEQKYPKA
-456 SRNKHATDGY
+456 SSNKHARDGY

-471 VANER
+471 VVDER
-476 ELLLEQISQEA
+476 
-487 KNLLEHGKE
+487 E

-507 NLLEHGIE
+507 NLLEHRID
-515 PKDITILCATNKD
+515 PKDITLLCATNDD

-535 LQENLS
+535 LQKNLS
-541 EIRPSTESSAQLSQF
+541 AIRPSTESSAKLSQF

-569 LAEEEYKPFYKHSV
+569 LAEEPYKPFYKHSV

-595 ALFGF
+595 ALAGF

-623 CAQICLELA
+623 CTQICLELA
-632 LGCEDADEFLEK
+632 VGCEDANEFLEK
-644 LEAKKIASFNS
+644 LEAKEIASF
-655 KGAQIMTIHKSK
+655 KVEGAQIMTIHKSK

-673 VIVCERLGKPNN
+673 VIVCERLGKPKTNN
-685 ESDKFLE
+685 SNQFLE
-692 EYNGTELVC
+692 EYSGTELTR

-716 ARALEKEKA
+716 ARALDKEEA
-725 AKDHEEINAYYVA
+725 AKDHEETNVYYVA
-738 FTRAELGLVVVAKDK
+738 FTRAELGLIVVAKDK
-753 DQKKDKKK
+753 DQKKDKK
-761 DKEESK
+761 ESK
-767 NKGMHEKL
+767 NKGMREKL
-775 DLKPLEEGEIAPV
+775 DLVPLEEGTIAPV
-788 IASKKEPSNAS
+788 ISSQKEPLIKS
-799 VLIKPHAYGEQVQE
+799 VVTKPHAYGEQVQE
-813 IEEEPD
+813 IEEEP

-838 KGLEYQYAYRIPK
+838 KGLEYQYAYNIPK
-851 KSVLEYLNYHYGFYG
+851 KSVLEYLNYHHGFYG
-866 LDHQAL
+866 LDYQAL
-872 EESLELFENDAEIQA
+872 EESLELFENDAKIQA

-897 VAFLSRGVVSRI
+897 VAFLFEGVVSRI

-931 QQSHKAQVSHYAE
+931 QQSHKVQVSHYAA

>member
-1 MDTNRQCM
+1 MDTKRQCM

-70 SKEKSHKENI
+70 DEKEKEKSQNI

-86 KYHLDPSLVQ
+86 KYRLNPSFVQ
-96 NSAQKIYQRFLNAE
+96 NSTQKIYQRFLNAE

-136 FEVNEDTEA
+136 FEVNEDTKA
-145 HQQQLDERFL
+145 HQQQLNESFL
-155 SALNSEQLEEL
+155 STLNNEQLEEL
-166 SVFITQ
+166 SVFIAQ
-172 CLSHNS
+172 CLSYDS
-178 YTSNSILKLLR
+178 YTSDSILERLR
-189 SLRNKLYLFDPNKR
+189 FLKNKLYLFDPNKKD
-203 EPAFDEEGFLE
+203 PAFDEERFLE
-214 KPRNLNKQI
+214 KLRSLNKQI
-223 QSTEIASDSAKKAIK
+223 QSVETASDTAKKAIK

-253 KKKSEYNF
+253 KKKGEYRY
-261 FKKLKNEIPTLESEC
+261 FKKFKDEIPTLESEC
-276 EAIENDLKSYY
+276 EEIENDLKRYY
-287 EARETALFKKFPKF
+287 EARESALFKKFPKF
-301 IQLYDKAISKIQALD
+301 IQLYDKATSKIQALD

-325 ALLSG
+325 ALLNG
-330 YEEVPA
+330 YEEMPA

-391 VKQSIYAF
+391 VKQSIYGF
-399 RGGFSSLFE
+399 RGSFSSLFE

-429 IHYVNTIFKKAYQ
+429 INYVNTIFKKAYQ
-442 NSSTTYLEQKYPET
+442 NSPTAYLEQKYPKA
-456 SRNKHATDGY
+456 SSNKHARDGY

-471 VANER
+471 VADER
-476 ELLLEQISQEA
+476 ELLL
-487 KNLLEHGKE
+487 K
-496 LLLEQILQEAK
+496 QILQEAK
-507 NLLEHGIE
+507 NLLEHRID
-515 PKDITILCATNKD
+515 PKDITLLCATNDD

-535 LQENLS
+535 LQKNLS
-541 EIRPSTESSAQLSQF
+541 AIRPSTESSAKLSQF

-569 LAEEEYKPFYKHSV
+569 LAEEPYKPFYKHSV

-595 ALFGF
+595 ALAGF

-632 LGCEDADEFLEK
+632 VGCEDANEFLEK
-644 LEAKKIASFNS
+644 LEAKEIASFKA

-673 VIVCERLGKPNN
+673 VIVCERLGKPKTNN
-685 ESDKFLE
+685 SNQFLE
-692 EYNGTELVC
+692 EYSGTELLR

-716 ARALEKEKA
+716 ARALDKEEA
-725 AKDHEEINAYYVA
+725 AKDHEETNVYYVA
-738 FTRAELGLVVVAKDK
+738 FTRAELGLIVVAKDK
-753 DQKKDKKK
+753 
-761 DKEESK
+761 
-767 NKGMHEKL
+767 KGMHEKL
-775 DLKPLEEGEIAPV
+775 DLAPLEEGAIAPV
-788 IASKKEPSNAS
+788 ISSQKEPLIKS

-813 IEEEPD
+813 IEEEP

-826 DQEAINFGIALH
+826 DQEAIHFGIALH

-851 KSVLEYLNYHYGFYG
+851 KSVLEYLNYHHGFYG
-866 LDHQAL
+866 LDYQAL
-872 EESLELFENDAEIQA
+872 EESLELFENDAKIQA
-887 LFKNLALKGE
+887 LFKNLALRGE
-897 VAFLSRGVVSRI
+897 VAFLFQGVVSRI

-931 QQSHKAQVSHYAE
+931 QQSHKAQVSHYAA

>member
-1 MDTNRQCM
+1 MDTKRQCM

-70 SKEKSHKENI
+70 NEKEKEKSQNI

-86 KYHLDPSLVQ
+86 KYRLDPSLVQ

-136 FEVNEDTEA
+136 FEVNEDTKV
-145 HQQQLDERFL
+145 HQQRLNASFL
-155 SALNSEQLEEL
+155 SALNNKQLEEL
-166 SVFITQ
+166 SVFIAQ
-172 CLSHNS
+172 CLSYDS
-178 YTSNSILKLLR
+178 YTSDSILERLR
-189 SLRNKLYLFDPNKR
+189 FLKNKLYLFDPNKK
-203 EPAFDEEGFLE
+203 ESAFDEEGFLE
-214 KPRNLNKQI
+214 KLRSLNQQI
-223 QSTEIASDSAKKAIK
+223 QSVETASDTVKKAIK

-253 KKKSEYNF
+253 KKKGEYRD
-261 FKKLKNEIPTLESEC
+261 FKKIKDEIPTLESEC
-276 EAIENDLKSYY
+276 EEIENDLKRYY
-287 EARETALFKKFPKF
+287 EARESALFKKFPKF
-301 IQLYDKAISKIQALD
+301 IQLYDRATSKIQALD
-316 FDAIKDKVH
+316 FDAIKDRVH
-325 ALLSG
+325 ALLNG
-330 YEEVPA
+330 YEEMPA

-345 KIAHILIDEFQDT
+345 RIAHILIDEFQDT

-379 AKWHRSVFFVGD
+379 AKWYRSVFFVGD
-391 VKQSIYAF
+391 VKQSIYGF
-399 RGGFSSLFE
+399 RGSFSSLFE
-408 SVSKDFYHDNLEF
+408 SVSKDFYHDNLQF

-429 IHYVNTIFKKAYQ
+429 INYVNTIFKKAYQ
-442 NSSTTYLEQKYPET
+442 NSPTAYLEQKYPKA
-456 SRNKHATDGY
+456 SSNKHAKDGY

-471 VANER
+471 VADER
-476 ELLLEQISQEA
+476 GLLL
-487 KNLLEHGKE
+487 K
-496 LLLEQILQEAK
+496 QILQEAK
-507 NLLEHGIE
+507 NLLEYRIE
-515 PKDITILCATNKD
+515 PKDITLLCTTNDD

-535 LQENLS
+535 LQKNLS
-541 EIRPSTESSAQLSQF
+541 AIRPSTESSAKLSQF

-569 LAEEEYKPFYKHSV
+569 LAEEPYKPFYKHSV

-595 ALFGF
+595 ALAGF

-632 LGCEDADEFLEK
+632 VGCEDANEFLKK
-644 LEAKKIASFNS
+644 LEAKEIASF
-655 KGAQIMTIHKSK
+655 KAEGAQIMTIHKSK

-673 VIVCERLGKPNN
+673 VIVCERLGKPKTNN
-685 ESDKFLE
+685 SNQFLE
-692 EYNGTELVC
+692 EYSGTELLR

-716 ARALEKEKA
+716 ARALDKEEA
-725 AKDHEEINAYYVA
+725 AKNHEETNVYYVA
-738 FTRAELGLVVVAKDK
+738 FTRAELGLIVVAKDK
-753 DQKKDKKK
+753 DQKKDKK
-761 DKEESK
+761 ESK
-767 NKGMHEKL
+767 NKGMREKL
-775 DLKPLEEGEIAPV
+775 DLVPLEEGTIAPV
-788 IASKKEPSNAS
+788 ISSQKEPSSAS
-799 VLIKPHAYGEQVQE
+799 VVIKPHAYGEQVQE
-813 IEEEPD
+813 IEEEP

-826 DQEAINFGIALH
+826 DQEAIHFGIALH

-851 KSVLEYLNYHYGFYG
+851 KSVLEYLNYHHGFYG
-866 LDHQAL
+866 LDYQAL
-872 EESLELFENDAEIQA
+872 EESLELFENDAKIQA

-897 VAFLSRGVVSRI
+897 VAFLFEGVVSRI
-909 DVLLWDKGQNLYV
+909 DVLLWDEGQNLYV

-931 QQSHKAQVSHYAE
+931 QQSHKAQVSHYAA

>member
-1 MDTNRQCM
+1 MDTKRQCM

-70 SKEKSHKENI
+70 DEKEKEKSQNI

-86 KYHLDPSLVQ
+86 KYRLNPSLVQ
-96 NSAQKIYQRFLNAE
+96 NRAQEIYQRFLNAE

-136 FEVNEDTEA
+136 FEVNEDTKA
-145 HQQQLDERFL
+145 RQQQLNASFL
-155 SALNSEQLEEL
+155 SALDNKQLEEL
-166 SVFITQ
+166 SVFIAQ
-172 CLSHNS
+172 CLSYDS
-178 YTSNSILKLLR
+178 YTSDSILERLR
-189 SLRNKLYLFDPNKR
+189 FLKNKLYLFDPNKKDLV
-203 EPAFDEEGFLE
+203 FDEERFLE
-214 KPRNLNKQI
+214 KIRSLNQQI
-223 QSTEIASDSAKKAIK
+223 QNIETASNEAKKAIK

-253 KKKSEYNF
+253 EKKSEYRY
-261 FKKLKNEIPTLESEC
+261 FKKFKDEIPTLESEC
-276 EAIENDLKSYY
+276 EEIENDLKRYY
-287 EARETALFKKFPKF
+287 EARESALFKKFPKF
-301 IQLYDKAISKIQALD
+301 IQLYDKATSKIQALD

-325 ALLSG
+325 ALLNG
-330 YEEVPA
+330 YEEMPA

-345 KIAHILIDEFQDT
+345 RIAHILIDEFQDT

-391 VKQSIYAF
+391 VKQSIYGF
-399 RGGFSSLFE
+399 RGSFSSLFE

-429 IHYVNTIFKKAYQ
+429 INYVNTIFKKAYQ
-442 NSSTTYLEQKYPET
+442 NSPTAYLEQKYPKA
-456 SRNKHATDGY
+456 SNNKHARDGY

-471 VANER
+471 VADER
-476 ELLLEQISQEA
+476 
-487 KNLLEHGKE
+487 E

-507 NLLEHGIE
+507 NLLEHRID
-515 PKDITILCATNKD
+515 PKDITLLCATNDD

-535 LQENLS
+535 LQKNLS
-541 EIRPSTESSAQLSQF
+541 AIRPSTESSAKLSQF

-569 LAEEEYKPFYKHSV
+569 LAEEPYKPFYKHSV

-595 ALFGF
+595 ALAGF

-615 ELFELYTE
+615 KLFELYTE
-623 CAQICLELA
+623 CTQICLELA
-632 LGCEDADEFLEK
+632 VGCEDANEFLKK
-644 LEAKKIASFNS
+644 LEAKEIASF
-655 KGAQIMTIHKSK
+655 KAEGAQIMTIHKSK

-673 VIVCERLGKPNN
+673 VIVCERLGKSKTNN
-685 ESDKFLE
+685 SNQFLE
-692 EYNGTELVC
+692 EYSGTELTR

-716 ARALEKEKA
+716 ARALDKEEA
-725 AKDHEEINAYYVA
+725 AKDHEETNVYYVA
-738 FTRAELGLVVVAKDK
+738 FTRAELGLIVVAKDK
-753 DQKKDKKK
+753 DQKKDKK
-761 DKEESK
+761 ESK
-767 NKGMHEKL
+767 NKGMREKL
-775 DLKPLEEGEIAPV
+775 DLAPLEEGEIVPV
-788 IASKKEPSNAS
+788 ISSQKEPSPKS
-799 VLIKPHAYGEQVQE
+799 VVIKPHAYGEQVQE
-813 IEEEPD
+813 IEEEP

-838 KGLEYQYAYRIPK
+838 KGLEYQYAYNIPK
-851 KSVLEYLNYHYGFYG
+851 KSVLEYLNYHHGFYG
-866 LDHQAL
+866 LDYQAL
-872 EESLELFENDAEIQA
+872 EESLELFENDVKIQA

-897 VAFLSRGVVSRI
+897 VAFLFEGVVSRI

-931 QQSHKAQVSHYAE
+931 QQSHKAQVSHYAA

-962 HKRLLEKL
+962 HKRLLEKI

>member
-1 MDTNRQCM
+1 MDTKRQCM

-70 SKEKSHKENI
+70 SGKEKSQNI

-86 KYHLDPSLVQ
+86 KYHLDPSLVR

-136 FEVNEDTEA
+136 FEVNEDTKAYQTCLNEG
-145 HQQQLDERFL
+145 FL
-155 SALNSEQLEEL
+155 SALNNEQLEEL
-166 SVFITQ
+166 SAFIVQ
-172 CLSHNS
+172 CLSYES
-178 YTSNSILKLLR
+178 CTSDSILKRLR
-189 SLRNKLYLFDPNKR
+189 FLKNKLYLFDPNKK

-214 KPRNLNKQI
+214 KLRSLNEQI
-223 QSTEIASDSAKKAIK
+223 QSIETASDKAKEAIK
-238 CDDFRGF
+238 CDSFRGF

-253 KKKSEYNF
+253 EKKSEYLY
-261 FKKLKNEIPTLESEC
+261 FKKLKSEIPTLESEC
-276 EAIENDLKSYY
+276 EEIENNLKRYY
-287 EARETALFKKFPKF
+287 EAKETAIFKKFPKF
-301 IQLYDKAISKIQALD
+301 IQLYDNATSKIQALD

-325 ALLSG
+325 VLLNG
-330 YEEVPA
+330 YEEMPA

-399 RGGFSSLFE
+399 RGSFSSLFE

-421 NHRSSPLI
+421 NHRSAPLI
-429 IHYVNTIFKKAYQ
+429 INYVNTIFKKAYQ
-442 NSSTTYLEQKYPET
+442 NSPTAYLEQKYPKT
-456 SRNKHATDGY
+456 SQNKHVTEGY

-471 VANER
+471 VADDR
-476 ELLLEQISQEA
+476 ELLLNQV
-487 KNLLEHGKE
+487 
-496 LLLEQILQEAK
+496 LQEAK
-507 NLLEHGIE
+507 NLLDHRID

-535 LQENLS
+535 LQEYLS
-541 EIRPSTESSAQLSQF
+541 AIRPSTESSARLSQL

-569 LAEEEYKPFYKHSV
+569 LAEEPYKPFYKHSV

-590 HDDAI
+590 HDDVI
-595 ALFGF
+595 ALPGF
-600 NPKKESVAGFVWKVM
+600 NPKKESVASFVWKIM
-615 ELFELYTE
+615 EQFKLYGE
-623 CAQICLELA
+623 PAQSCLELA
-632 LGCEDADEFLEK
+632 IGCEDANEFLEK
-644 LEAKKIASFNS
+644 LEAKEIASFNP
-655 KGAQIMTIHKSK
+655 KGAQIMTIHGSK

-673 VIVCERLGKPNN
+673 VIVCERLGKPNSSHAN
-685 ESDKFLE
+685 QLLE
-692 EYNGTELVC
+692 EYNGTELVR

-716 ARALEKEKA
+716 ARALDKEEA
-725 AKDHEEINAYYVA
+725 AKDHEEINVYYVA
-738 FTRAELGLVVVAKDK
+738 FTRAELGLIVVAKDK
-753 DQKKDKKK
+753 KESKK
-761 DKEESK
+761 ESK
-767 NKGMHEKL
+767 NKTMREQL
-775 DLKPLEEGEIAPV
+775 DLVPLEEGEIMPV
-788 IASKKEPSNAS
+788 ISPQKEPLITS
-799 VLIKPHAYGEQVQE
+799 VVIKPHAYGEQVQE

-838 KGLEYQYAYRIPK
+838 KGLEYQYAYNIPK
-851 KSVLEYLNYHYGFYG
+851 QSVLEYLNYHYGFYG

-887 LFKNLALKGE
+887 LFKNHALKGE
-897 VAFLSRGVVSRI
+897 AAFLFQGVVSRI
-909 DVLLWDKGQNLYV
+909 DILLWDRGQNLYV

-944 FLQTQAPHFKIQ
+944 FLKTQAPHFKIQ

>member
-1 MDTNRQCM
+1 MDTKRQCM

-70 SKEKSHKENI
+70 DEKEKEKSQNI

-86 KYHLDPSLVQ
+86 KYRLNPSFVQ
-96 NSAQKIYQRFLNAE
+96 NRAQEIYQRFLNAE

-136 FEVNEDTEA
+136 FEVNEDTKA
-145 HQQQLDERFL
+145 HQRQLNESFL
-155 SALNSEQLEEL
+155 SALNNEQLEEL

-172 CLSHNS
+172 CLSYDS
-178 YTSNSILKLLR
+178 YTSDSVLEWLRFLK
-189 SLRNKLYLFDPNKR
+189 NKLYLFDPNKKD
-203 EPAFDEEGFLE
+203 PVFDEERFLE
-214 KPRNLNKQI
+214 KLRSLNQQI
-223 QSTEIASDSAKKAIK
+223 QSVETASNEAKKAIK

-253 KKKSEYNF
+253 EKKSEYRY
-261 FKKLKNEIPTLESEC
+261 FKKFKDEIPTLESEC
-276 EAIENDLKSYY
+276 EEIENDLKRYY
-287 EARETALFKKFPKF
+287 EARESALFKKFPKF
-301 IQLYDKAISKIQALD
+301 IQLYDKATSKIQSLD

-325 ALLSG
+325 ALLNG
-330 YEEVPA
+330 YEEMPA

-345 KIAHILIDEFQDT
+345 RIAHILIDEFQDT

-391 VKQSIYAF
+391 VKQSIYGF
-399 RGGFSSLFE
+399 RGSFSSLFE

-429 IHYVNTIFKKAYQ
+429 INYVNTIFKKAYQ
-442 NSSTTYLEQKYPET
+442 NSPTAYLEQKYPKA
-456 SRNKHATDGY
+456 SSNNHARDGY

-471 VANER
+471 VADER
-476 ELLLEQISQEA
+476 ELLL
-487 KNLLEHGKE
+487 K
-496 LLLEQILQEAK
+496 QILQEAK
-507 NLLEHGIE
+507 NLLEHRID
-515 PKDITILCATNKD
+515 PKDITLLCATNDD

-535 LQENLS
+535 LQKNLS
-541 EIRPSTESSAQLSQF
+541 AIRPSTESSTKLSQF

-569 LAEEEYKPFYKHSV
+569 LAEEPYKPFYKHSV

-595 ALFGF
+595 ALAGF

-632 LGCEDADEFLEK
+632 VGCEDANEFLEK
-644 LEAKKIASFNS
+644 LEAKEIASF
-655 KGAQIMTIHKSK
+655 KAEGAQIMTIHKSK

-673 VIVCERLGKPNN
+673 VIVCERLGKPKTNN
-685 ESDKFLE
+685 SNQFLE
-692 EYNGTELVC
+692 EYSGTELTC

-716 ARALEKEKA
+716 ARALDKEEA
-725 AKDHEEINAYYVA
+725 AKNHEETNVYYVA

-753 DQKKDKKK
+753 
-761 DKEESK
+761 
-767 NKGMHEKL
+767 KGMREKL
-775 DLKPLEEGEIAPV
+775 DLAPLEEGTIVPV
-788 IASKKEPSNAS
+788 ISPQKEPLIAS
-799 VLIKPHAYGEQVQE
+799 VVIKPHAYGEQVQE
-813 IEEEPD
+813 IEEEP

-851 KSVLEYLNYHYGFYG
+851 KSVLEYLNYYHGFYG
-866 LDHQAL
+866 LDYQAL
-872 EESLELFENDAEIQA
+872 EESLELFENDAKIQA

-897 VAFLSRGVVSRI
+897 VAFLFEGVVSRI

-931 QQSHKAQVSHYAE
+931 QQSHKAQVSHYAA

>member
-1 MDTNRQCM
+1 MDDTNRQCM

-86 KYHLDPSLVQ
+86 KYRLDPSLVQ
-96 NSAQKIYQRFLNAE
+96 NSTQKIYQRFLNAE

-172 CLSHNS
+172 CLSHDS
-178 YTSNSILKLLR
+178 YTSDSILKRLR
-189 SLRNKLYLFDPNKR
+189 FLRNKLYLFDPNKR
-203 EPAFDEEGFLE
+203 ELAFDEEGFLE
-214 KPRNLNKQI
+214 KLRSLKKQI
-223 QSTEIASDSAKKAIK
+223 QSTEKASDKAKGAIK

-253 KKKSEYNF
+253 EKKSEYHY
-261 FKKLKNEIPTLESEC
+261 FKKFKNEIPALESEC
-276 EAIENDLKSYY
+276 EEIENDLKRYY
-287 EARETALFKKFPKF
+287 EAKETALFKKFPEF
-301 IQLYDKAISKIQALD
+301 IQLYDKATSKIQALD

-325 ALLSG
+325 ALLKG

-399 RGGFSSLFE
+399 RGSFSSLFE

-442 NSSTTYLEQKYPET
+442 HFPTAYLEQKHPKA
-456 SRNKHATDGY
+456 SNNKHATDGY

-471 VANER
+471 VANE
-476 ELLLEQISQEA
+476 
-487 KNLLEHGKE
+487 KE
-496 LLLEQILQEAK
+496 LLLKQILQEAQ
-507 NLLEHGIE
+507 NLLEHRIE

-528 ALEIKNY
+528 ALEIKDY
-535 LQENLS
+535 LQKNLS
-541 EIRPSTESSAQLSQF
+541 IIRPSTESSAKLSQF

-569 LAEEEYKPFYKHSV
+569 LAEEPYKPFYKHSV

-590 HDDAI
+590 HDDVI
-595 ALFGF
+595 TLPSF

-632 LGCEDADEFLEK
+632 LGCEDANEFLEK

-673 VIVCERLGKPNN
+673 VIVCERLGKPKNDP
-685 ESDKFLE
+685 DKFLE
-692 EYNGTELVC
+692 EYNGTELAC
-701 LYYRMKNREV
+701 LYCRMKNREV

-725 AKDHEEINAYYVA
+725 AKDHEEINEYYVA

-753 DQKKDKKK
+753 DQKKDKK
-761 DKEESK
+761 ESQ

-788 IASKKEPSNAS
+788 IASKKEPSIAS

-826 DQEAINFGIALH
+826 DQEAIHFGIALH

-897 VAFLSRGVVSRI
+897 VAFLFQGVVSRI

-944 FLQTQAPHFKIQ
+944 FLQTQAPHFKVQ

>member
-1 MDTNRQCM
+1 MDTKRQCM

-70 SKEKSHKENI
+70 DEKEKEKSQNI

-86 KYHLDPSLVQ
+86 KYRLNPSLVR
-96 NSAQKIYQRFLNAE
+96 NSAPKIYQRFLNAE

-122 ILRKFCWFVGLSAN
+122 ILRKFCWFVGLSTN
-136 FEVNEDTEA
+136 FEVNEDTKV
-145 HQQQLDERFL
+145 HQQQLNESFL
-155 SALNSEQLEEL
+155 SALNGGQLEEL
-166 SVFITQ
+166 SVFIAQ
-172 CLSHNS
+172 CLSYDS
-178 YTSNSILKLLR
+178 YTSDSILERLR
-189 SLRNKLYLFDPNKR
+189 FLKNKLYLFDSNKK
-203 EPAFDEEGFLE
+203 ELAFDEEGFLE
-214 KPRNLNKQI
+214 KLRSLNQQI
-223 QSTEIASDSAKKAIK
+223 QSVETASNEAKKAIK

-253 KKKSEYNF
+253 EKKSEYRY

-276 EAIENDLKSYY
+276 EEIENNLKRYY
-287 EARETALFKKFPKF
+287 EAREIALFKKFPKF
-301 IQLYDKAISKIQALD
+301 IQLYDKATSKIQALD

-325 ALLSG
+325 ALLKG

-345 KIAHILIDEFQDT
+345 RIAHILIDEFQDT

-379 AKWHRSVFFVGD
+379 AKWNRSVFFVGD

-399 RGGFSSLFE
+399 RGSFSSLFE
-408 SVSKDFYHDNLEF
+408 SVSKDFYHDNLQF

-429 IHYVNTIFKKAYQ
+429 INYVNTIFKKAYQ
-442 NSSTTYLEQKYPET
+442 NSPTAYLDQKYPKA
-456 SRNKHATDGY
+456 SQNKHATDGY

-476 ELLLEQISQEA
+476 ELLLEQI
-487 KNLLEHGKE
+487 
-496 LLLEQILQEAK
+496 LQEAK
-507 NLLEHGIE
+507 NLLEHRIE
-515 PKDITILCATNKD
+515 PKDITLLCATNDD

-541 EIRPSTESSAQLSQF
+541 AIRPSTESSANLSQF

-561 IKNALEYA
+561 IKNALKYA
-569 LAEEEYKPFYKHSV
+569 LAEEPYKPFYKHSV

-595 ALFGF
+595 ALPGF
-600 NPKKESVAGFVWKVM
+600 NPKKESVAGFVWRVM
-615 ELFELYTE
+615 ELFELYGE
-623 CAQICLELA
+623 RAQICLELA
-632 LGCEDADEFLEK
+632 VGCEDADGFLEK
-644 LEAKKIASFNS
+644 LEAKKIASFNL

-673 VIVCERLGKPNN
+673 VIVCERLGKPRSNN
-685 ESDKFLE
+685 SNQFLE
-692 EYNGTELVC
+692 EYNGTELLR

-716 ARALEKEKA
+716 TRALDKEKA
-725 AKDHEEINAYYVA
+725 AKDHEETNVYYVA
-738 FTRAELGLVVVAKDK
+738 FTRAELGLIVVAKDK
-753 DQKKDKKK
+753 GQKKDQ
-761 DKEESK
+761 KESES
-767 NKGMHEKL
+767 KGMHEKL
-775 DLKPLEEGEIAPV
+775 DLAPLEEGEIAPV
-788 IASKKEPSNAS
+788 ISPQKEPLIAS
-799 VLIKPHAYGEQVQE
+799 VVIKPHAYGEQVQE
-813 IEEEPD
+813 VEEEPD

-838 KGLEYQYAYRIPK
+838 KGLEYQYAYNIPK
-851 KSVLEYLNYHYGFYG
+851 KSVLEYLNYHHGFYG

-872 EESLELFENDAEIQA
+872 EESLELFENDIEIQA
-887 LFKNLALKGE
+887 LFKNLALRGE
-897 VAFLSRGVVSRI
+897 VAFLFEGVVSRI

-931 QQSHKAQVSHYAE
+931 QQSHKAQVSHYAA

>member
-1 MDTNRQCM
+1 M

-63 LQKENLE
+63 LQQENLE
-70 SKEKSHKENI
+70 NEKEKSQNI

-86 KYHLDPSLVQ
+86 KYRLDPSLVQ

-136 FEVNEDTEA
+136 FEVNEDTKA
-145 HQQQLDERFL
+145 HQQQLNASFL
-155 SALNSEQLEEL
+155 SALNNEQLEKL
-166 SVFITQ
+166 SVFIAQ
-172 CLSHNS
+172 CLSYDS
-178 YTSNSILKLLR
+178 YTSDSVLERLRFLK
-189 SLRNKLYLFDPNKR
+189 NKLYLFDPNKK
-203 EPAFDEEGFLE
+203 EPAFDEKGFLE
-214 KPRNLNKQI
+214 KLRSLNEQI
-223 QSTEIASDSAKKAIK
+223 QSIETASDRAKTAIK
-238 CDDFRGF
+238 CDSFRGF

-253 KKKSEYNF
+253 EKKSEYQS
-261 FKKLKNEIPTLESEC
+261 FKKLKSEIPTLESEC
-276 EAIENDLKSYY
+276 EEIENDLKRYY
-287 EARETALFKKFPKF
+287 EARESALFKKFPKF
-301 IQLYDKAISKIQALD
+301 IQLYDKATSKIQALD

-325 ALLSG
+325 ALLNG
-330 YEEVPA
+330 YEEMPA

-399 RGGFSSLFE
+399 RGSFSSLFE
-408 SVSKDFYHDNLEF
+408 SVSKDFYHDNLPF
-421 NHRSSPLI
+421 NHRSAPLI
-429 IHYVNTIFKKAYQ
+429 INYVNTIFKKAYQ
-442 NSSTTYLEQKYPET
+442 NSPTAYLEQKYPKA
-456 SRNKHATDGY
+456 SSNNHARDGY

-471 VANER
+471 VADER
-476 ELLLEQISQEA
+476 
-487 KNLLEHGKE
+487 E

-507 NLLEHGIE
+507 NLLEHRIE
-515 PKDITILCATNKD
+515 PKDITLLCATNDD

-535 LQENLS
+535 LQKNLS
-541 EIRPSTESSAQLSQF
+541 AIRPSTESSAKLSQF
-556 VESKI
+556 VESRI
-561 IKNALEYA
+561 IKNALGYA
-569 LAEEEYKPFYKHSV
+569 LAEEPYKPFYKHSV

-595 ALFGF
+595 ALAGF

-632 LGCEDADEFLEK
+632 VGCEDANEFLEK
-644 LEAKKIASFNS
+644 LEAKEIASF
-655 KGAQIMTIHKSK
+655 KAEGAQIMTIHKSK

-673 VIVCERLGKPNN
+673 VIVCERLGKSKTNN
-685 ESDKFLE
+685 SNQFLE
-692 EYNGTELVC
+692 EYSSTELLR

-716 ARALEKEKA
+716 ARALDKEEA
-725 AKDHEEINAYYVA
+725 AKDYEETNVYYVA
-738 FTRAELGLVVVAKDK
+738 FTRAELGLIVVAKDK
-753 DQKKDKKK
+753 NQKKDKK
-761 DKEESK
+761 ESK
-767 NKGMHEKL
+767 NKGMREKL
-775 DLKPLEEGEIAPV
+775 DLAPLEEGTIAPV
-788 IASKKEPSNAS
+788 ISSQKEPLIKS

-813 IEEEPD
+813 IEEEP

-851 KSVLEYLNYHYGFYG
+851 KSVLEYLSYHHGFYG
-866 LDHQAL
+866 LDYQAL
-872 EESLELFENDAEIQA
+872 EESLELFENDAKIQA
-887 LFKNLALKGE
+887 LFKNLALRGE
-897 VAFLSRGVVSRI
+897 VAFLFEGVVSRI

-931 QQSHKAQVSHYAE
+931 QQSHKAQVSHYAA

>member
-1 MDTNRQCM
+1 MDTKRQCM

-70 SKEKSHKENI
+70 DEKEKEKSQNI

-86 KYHLDPSLVQ
+86 KYRLDPSFVQ
-96 NSAQKIYQRFLNAE
+96 NSAPKIYQRFLNAE

-136 FEVNEDTEA
+136 FEVNEDTKA
-145 HQQQLDERFL
+145 HQQQLNESFL
-155 SALNSEQLEEL
+155 SALNNKQLEEL
-166 SVFITQ
+166 SVFIAQ
-172 CLSHNS
+172 CLSYDN
-178 YTSNSILKLLR
+178 YTSDSILERLR
-189 SLRNKLYLFDPNKR
+189 FLKNKLYLFDPNKK
-203 EPAFDEEGFLE
+203 EPAFDEKDFLE
-214 KPRNLNKQI
+214 KLRSLNQQI
-223 QSTEIASDSAKKAIK
+223 QNIETASNEAKKAIK

-253 KKKSEYNF
+253 EKKSEYRY
-261 FKKLKNEIPTLESEC
+261 FKKFKDEIPTLESEC
-276 EAIENDLKSYY
+276 EEIENDLKRYY
-287 EARETALFKKFPKF
+287 EARESALFKKFPKF
-301 IQLYDKAISKIQALD
+301 IQLYDKATSKIQALD

-325 ALLSG
+325 ALLNG
-330 YEEVPA
+330 HEEMPA

-391 VKQSIYAF
+391 VKQSIYGF
-399 RGGFSSLFE
+399 RGSFSSLFE

-429 IHYVNTIFKKAYQ
+429 INYVNTIFKKAYQ
-442 NSSTTYLEQKYPET
+442 NSPTAYWEQKYPKA
-456 SRNKHATDGY
+456 SSNKHARDGY

-471 VANER
+471 VADER
-476 ELLLEQISQEA
+476 ELLL
-487 KNLLEHGKE
+487 K
-496 LLLEQILQEAK
+496 QILQEAK
-507 NLLEHGIE
+507 NLLEHRID
-515 PKDITILCATNKD
+515 PKDITVLCARNED
-528 ALEIKNY
+528 ALEIKDY
-535 LQENLS
+535 LQKHLS
-541 EIRPSTESSAQLSQF
+541 AIRPSTESSAKLSQF
-556 VESKI
+556 VESRI

-569 LAEEEYKPFYKHSV
+569 LAEEPYKPFYKHSV

-595 ALFGF
+595 ALAGF
-600 NPKKESVAGFVWKVM
+600 NPKKESMAGFVWKVM

-632 LGCEDADEFLEK
+632 VGCEDANEFLEK
-644 LEAKKIASFNS
+644 LEAKEIASF
-655 KGAQIMTIHKSK
+655 KVEGAQIMTIHKSK

-673 VIVCERLGKPNN
+673 VIVCERLGKPKTNN
-685 ESDKFLE
+685 SNQFLE
-692 EYNGTELVC
+692 EYSGTELTR

-716 ARALEKEKA
+716 ARALDKEEA
-725 AKDHEEINAYYVA
+725 AKNYEETNVYYVA
-738 FTRAELGLVVVAKDK
+738 FTRAELGLIVVAKDK
-753 DQKKDKKK
+753 DQKKDKK
-761 DKEESK
+761 ESK
-767 NKGMHEKL
+767 NKGMREKL
-775 DLKPLEEGEIAPV
+775 DLAPLEEGTIAPV
-788 IASKKEPSNAS
+788 ISSQKELSIPS
-799 VLIKPHAYGEQVQE
+799 VVIKPHAYGEQVQE
-813 IEEEPD
+813 IEEEP

-826 DQEAINFGIALH
+826 DQEAIHFGIALH

-851 KSVLEYLNYHYGFYG
+851 KSVLEYLNYHHGFYG
-866 LDHQAL
+866 LDYQAL
-872 EESLELFENDAEIQA
+872 KESLELFENDAKIQA
-887 LFKNLALKGE
+887 LFKNLALRGE
-897 VAFLSRGVVSRI
+897 VAFLFEGVVSRI

-931 QQSHKAQVSHYAE
+931 QQSHKAQVSHYAA